1 MTNFK
6 RRLVSTTLA
15 VTMAVTLL
23 PLPATAA
30 DTQKDISIGWKAN
43 QDQTTMEQVTV
54 DLTASLN
61 NPDITS
67 AEVYIKLS
75 DEEAAALDTSSLDKN
90 VLDLVDELPPK
101 DTPDTPEE
109 PDAGETD
116 ENQTSEEGSGE
127 ESGNQNQDQGQQPS
141 EPNTD
146 DTQGTETPPEST
158 EDNKEPD
165 SEGTET
171 EGDSSGDSENPS
183 VLTTPEEPI
192 PPETQEPSQDPTESP
207 AAEESAMAAVSA
219 SAGEDLSIL
228 RESPRGVSAAS
239 LTRDE
244 DVGGDSRIPAGE
256 PEVPSGY
263 YLFFTLN
270 KETSIETELT
280 FKLPEG
286 MDSLDIDVD
295 EEDISLRNVV
305 YTSGETGSAPSIDLS
320 MPTLT
325 LNSAKPEFSLG
336 DLDKDSMEIEQDT
349 TTLPAVTFP
358 FTATVPEGSV
368 SYTFQLTL
376 PKGVQ
381 LPEENLTVSEDGLS
395 IQAGEDTKVA
405 EVTGLTGATISDP
418 TFTDQTLTF
427 TLTIGEADAD
437 LVEEV
442 LNALSDGDASVTFSN
457 LQVSF
462 NDLFGP
468 GNDNPAIQLEVT
480 QKDPE
485 DGETTEP
492 QSAAI
497 ALTSPEVKP
506 EYTPG
511 NTAPVTQS
519 VTWLDNNDPNRPKY
533 QAGDFYPE
541 INYTIKDTD
550 DKTIETG
557 TLNSSNL
564 EKFGF
569 EGWPAITAITGT
581 NTGFSINLPTTLST
595 FADHYGNTTTYT
607 IDWTFQPPEVEGYR
621 LEVGEGEDNTWTYT
635 LTEDFTFTLA
645 MKRGY
650 LEGTLS
656 NDQVMALLDQFAFQ
670 GQTNVTGQTSEP
682 FALLEEDR
690 AKLTIESAGD
700 DTYTI
705 TIPGLAAYG
714 ANNAPLVYWVTEK
727 EGSNVDGQVTYEEL
741 AECQDTL
748 LPEGEGENGDYY
760 KIAYDNAGVDDAGS
774 STTAT
779 YSGGKL
785 TLTLTGV
792 TQYQA
797 TKIWL
802 DTGDITKRPKAE
814 FELWRYAIG
823 QDPSQAAQLR
833 WKDVVEGGDNNFI
846 VIDGE
851 DLTPV
856 SEGTTEPDTG
866 DDANTDIPSTDTPE
880 TLDET
885 TDPSEGGEETTTP
898 EETPEPEIT
907 TQSKYII
914 EFRDENNNDKP
925 LDLPKYDP
933 DGKRY
938 TYGVREYLT
947 QGDGDNHYEQVFGEV
962 DPETGEVKAGS
973 DILPNGVNGRT
984 ANDTLVYHNGT
995 LSNRV
1000 TNTATASVTKIWK
1013 AAAYQAAFEDVAVEF
1028 TLYVRVKPENADAD
1042 PNANWEKYQEDG
1054 KDVTCVLH
1062 DFSAESMTDSTSRGG
1077 LDLYDGNGQELE
1089 YRWVETA
1096 VYQGVDG
1103 DDLSGATHIDIDTD
1117 DLSQASFTLTQTAA
1131 DGETSKDVVYTSTTT
1146 YANNRTT
1153 VTNSVEDT
1161 VDFALAKEWNGVAEK
1176 DRFDVTFHIYQTLA
1190 GNDFNFEEPYVSVK
1204 IPKDGGAPSLVET
1217 TSAPEGVTLGTSDE
1231 AIDNFNTENPDRVPN
1246 NYSTWDA
1253 IVQNLPLYDKTGH
1266 LYNYFVLE
1274 AAPESGDGVVSP
1286 SYERGYYPAT
1296 GDYSCVITNGPGK
1309 QVVLMVQKNWI
1320 DDGDALHREPV
1331 TVGVYY
1337 EKDGKL
1343 APLMDGD
1350 KAVTHEINNATGSWT
1365 DFIYIPGELLKD
1377 KEGDALTAEDLYIVE
1392 QTVGEDAKVTHG
1404 NDEDY
1409 IPTVA
1414 EWTDGYIGDKD
1425 DNSIFQV
1432 STDNHRYQ
1440 VTYEK
1445 KLRSENDPAVPA
1457 NVAALYVVTNRRL
1470 GTVDMTVN
1478 KTWVS
1483 GGQDADAN
1491 EGLKILTEA
1500 LNAVNNSGT
1509 NEKDLALAFQLQ
1521 FASKKDDWNI
1531 TTNGGTHGD
1540 TVSVGGEAVPIL
1552 GADRVAP
1559 AASIQVILGPENT
1572 NETNFSFHNLPKYDE
1587 QGAVVA
1593 YTVEEVWVS
1602 GSNGNWTVLEGGLN
1616 NNDIQSLDGL
1626 KKLQTIWSE
1635 YRAAITSQNYT
1646 VGSHDVNPGGNAPA
1660 DVSTDAVQTILNTN
1674 PAGTRRD
1681 QDKQHITYTNTRTQ
1695 TKEVKWYKV
1704 WRDNFADQQGNR
1716 PDLYLDIYRV
1726 VHDKD
1731 GQEKIELVTENYR
1744 WEVVQPGTTE
1754 ETETLIGS
1762 SYTDVT
1768 TGTNAANDV
1777 WSVTLHGV
1785 DKYDE
1790 EGYEIQYFAVE
1801 RTAVR
1806 VSDFDYQAAQYAYS
1820 ESGHSTTIIGDRDGN
1835 ATDKDAF
1842 AKYTLDLDVETWADN
1857 NKPENIGEFQGSG
1870 SQGIAYPQYAL
1881 LENGTF
1887 INTLANSFPVTG
1899 MKRWEKL
1906 PSGYLSNDPD
1916 LPTVTFEVYRSTDAN
1931 FTPTGKDDDI
1941 VASLTI
1947 QSSDWK
1953 SMTKSGSSYSFRID
1967 YEGANVVKVDNG
1979 VVSFVPANTD
1989 GTAMTPGEDGSYSRA
2004 KLPLYDENGNRY
2016 YYKATEAMAF
2026 VTPDTPEAGEDD
2038 TVTQVATGTP
2048 AVDQIYE
2055 VNQDMAGNFTFVNT
2069 YDPDVGGLKVK
2080 KILSLPADTT
2090 AENGGFPT
2098 VSFTLTRT
2106 YTLSNGET
2114 KTETVSGKNS
2124 ELTWSSAAVQAAFEE
2139 ATKNT
2144 NSTDPVL
2151 LENEFVVNDLPI
2163 YAPNGSKYVYS
2174 IQENTGNLGGYLT
2187 YAKTGDVEVENV
2199 DSAFTEETQGTEI
2212 GNLAPEKVT
2221 TEGDE
2226 ATATEDPK
2234 VQATFYNVWED
2245 DQEPVILTGTKAW
2258 QDYGD
2263 AMGTR
2268 PTLPEGTITSNDP
2281 LGLVVT
2287 RKAGGSTE
2295 TLKLGEDYKVTYTAG
2310 ENDTWTFKIEG
2321 VENSGELEKYAT
2333 QGVAW
2338 TYTVTETTTGN
2349 AKLNGYTATTSS
2361 ASASAANASE
2371 EGAVALGR
2379 NLTNSLY
2386 TKVDFDKVW
2395 ADQDGKEITSTYI
2408 DFDVEVTFQLQ
2419 VKAGDGTD
2427 WVNASEYFT
2436 QNAASAAG
2444 KIAETVTG
2452 GDEGSPYTATK
2463 SGKVYATSA
2472 WSGSFQNLPKVIQV
2486 GDNLVTLDYRVVET
2500 AVKYQDQTQTI
2511 GELNGNQYTVTDP
2524 GLVTGAEFTSNSN
2537 TSTTTNTLSAIS
2549 VTVEKKWMDN
2559 ENQYDTRPNSQ
2570 GGNMTWE
2577 SWFVLQ
2583 RKTADESWE
2592 NAENV
2597 KLVNLYGTNRADG
2610 EGAGT
2615 SERWRETISGLPTMD
2630 FASPE
2635 SGTYTYR
2642 FQELKPKRDGDGN
2655 VVGYAGTPLDT
2666 DLSEYLVGNGET
2678 YFEAG
2683 NEDSFDYKAEYS
2695 LNTDGTVSNGGTVT
2709 VTNRLLTRADTVTV
2723 EKVWYNENG
2732 EKEAP
2737 EDASVTMELQQ
2748 QVEGS
2753 TQWTAYQTVTL
2764 PHEGNWSYTWENLPM
2779 YKDSAEVTYQV
2790 VEKAFSPDTYIN
2802 IHKDIIVDEGTTA
2815 VTYTFT
2821 NVAPTTFSV
2830 TKDWVG
2836 METEPEQ
2843 GITVGLYRTTGE
2855 DIGSLNGTAVLDSE
2869 TNMHLTAILNAEN
2882 EWKATFQ
2889 NLPKYNEEGKAYHY
2903 YALEMSGGEPV
2914 AQQGSLNHDGQDY
2927 AVDYAFGETTTI
2939 RNIPTTAITG
2949 TKNWVDNGNAYNTR
2963 PDAEDFQLTLE
2974 RTTVAEPTETDWTQ
2988 VDLDTENI
2996 DFSWTGTEEGDTW
3009 TYHFDNLPLYTP
3021 EEELYTYRVT
3031 EATPPNGY
3039 VELNNG
3045 NGAEDDDATT
3055 NGPAFTNTLTGT
3067 IEVKGTKTWDDN
3079 DSADGTRPEDLQLTL
3094 WRTTVENPTENDW
3107 MVVSGANVK
3116 WTIPEDSNVWTY
3128 TFGDLPLYDGNGVRY
3143 TYRVT
3148 EADQDAYDVYY
3159 TDGDSNVVRQEN
3171 LRNVARGQLTV
3182 TKTVTGNRG
3191 SWSQDFDFSV
3201 TFTLPEDFDQAV
3213 NGEPSIS
3220 YTKSDGTSGRISF
3233 EEGQTTLTYDF
3244 QLRHGQSITFTDL
3257 PGGTSYDVDETNS
3270 YGHSQSFTGDV
3281 GAIPAGEA
3289 VTAAFV
3295 NHRSGGSWEPDDPT
3309 PEDPDDPTPEDP
3321 DDPTPEDPDDPTP
3334 EDPEDPTPEDPD
3346 DPTPEDPEDP
3356 DDPDEPDDPGIDIPE
3371 DPTPGVDVPTDPDDP
3386 TPEDP
3391 DDPDDPDDPGID
3403 IPDDPSPGTDIPDD
3417 PTPGTDMPTK
3427 PSTPD
3432 KDTPNKLPQTGQ
3444 LWWPVGLLMAA
3455 GAALLAAGVLRIRKH
3470 HGRDAQK

>member
-6 RRLVSTTLA
+6 RRLVSTALA

-23 PLPATAA
+23 PLPANAA
-30 DTQKDISIGWKAN
+30 DGTQDISIGWNA
-43 QDQTTMEQVTV
+43 QEPQTKMEQVTV
-54 DLTASLN
+54 DLTASLS
-61 NPDITS
+61 DAS
-67 AEVYIKLS
+67 AIESADVYIELTD
-75 DEEAAALDTSSLDKN
+75 DEYNALDKTPFGESSDVK
-90 VLDLVDELPPK
+90 LVDKLPAEN
-101 DTPDTPEE
+101 TPDDTEE
-109 PDAGETD
+109 PDAEEPG
-116 ENQTSEEGSGE
+116 ENQPGEEGSGE
-127 ESGNQNQDQGQQPS
+127 ESGDQNQDQGQGQQPS
-141 EPNTD
+141 EPNPD
-146 DTQGTETPPEST
+146 DSQGTETPPEST
-158 EDNKEPD
+158 EGNKEPD
-165 SEGTET
+165 SEGAET
-171 EGDSSGDSENPS
+171 EGDPSGDSDNTGVP
-183 VLTTPEEPI
+183 TTPEVPI
-192 PPETQEPSQDPTESP
+192 PPEDPEPSQDPTESP
-207 AAEESAMAAVSA
+207 AAEESAVAPVSA

-239 LTRDE
+239 LTRDG
-244 DVGGDSRIPAGE
+244 DVGGDSGSPAGE
-256 PEVPSGY
+256 PGGTPGY

-270 KETSIETELT
+270 KEDAQPITATLT
-280 FKLPEG
+280 FALPEG

-295 EEDISLRNVV
+295 EGDISLRNVK
-305 YTSGETGSAPSIDLS
+305 YASEDTTGEPSIDL
-320 MPTLT
+320 TAEDLT

-349 TTLPAVTFP
+349 TTLPDVTFP
-358 FTATVPEGSV
+358 FTATVPEGSA

-376 PKGVQ
+376 PKGVR
-381 LPEENLTVSEDGLS
+381 LPDGELSASGLS
-395 IQAGEDTKVA
+395 IQAGDSAVA

-418 TFTDQTLTF
+418 AFADQTLTF
-427 TLTIGEADAD
+427 TLTIGEADAGP
-437 LVEEV
+437 VEEV
-442 LNALSDGDASVTFSN
+442 LNALSDGGAEVTFSN
-457 LQVSF
+457 LQVKF
-462 NDLFGP
+462 NDLFSA
-468 GNDNPAIQLEVT
+468 GNDTKIQLTVA

-485 DGETTEP
+485 EGEEAGTITNGTASI
-492 QSAAI
+492 Q
-497 ALTSPEVKP
+497 L
-506 EYTPG
+506 
-511 NTAPVTQS
+511 TAPQGEAAYEQGEPVTIEQK
-519 VTWLDNNDPNRPKY
+519 VTWLDNNNTEGRRPDYK
-533 QAGDFYPE
+533 AGEFYPE
-541 INYTIKDTD
+541 IHYTIKDTD
-550 DKTIETG
+550 GQTIETG

-564 EKFGF
+564 KKFGF
-569 EGWPAITAITGT
+569 EEWPAITGT
-581 NTGFSINLPTTLST
+581 STSFSFTLPTTLST
-595 FADHYGNTTTYT
+595 FADPYGNTTTYT

-650 LEGTLS
+650 PGESLS
-656 NDQVMALLDQFAFQ
+656 EKEVMALLSQFDFQ
-670 GQTNVTGQTSEP
+670 GQTNVTGGTAASLDLP
-682 FALLEEDR
+682 DFD
-690 AKLTIESAGD
+690 KVDGLTISAGPD

-714 ANNAPLVYWVTEK
+714 EKNAPLVYWVTEK

-741 AECQDTL
+741 AEEYKNDL
-748 LPEGEGENGDYY
+748 LPEGEKGDYY
-760 KIAYDNAGVDDAGS
+760 KIAYDNAGVADAGS

-802 DTGDITKRPKAE
+802 DSGDTETRPKAE
-814 FELWRYAIG
+814 FELWRYTGTAPG
-823 QDPSQAAQLR
+823 TAAQLR
-833 WKDVVEGGDNNFI
+833 WKDVVENGDDNFI
-846 VIDGE
+846 VIEGT
-851 DLTPV
+851 DLSLV
-856 SEGTTEPDTG
+856 SEETTEPDTG
-866 DDANTDIPSTDTPE
+866 DEGTTDNDTPA
-880 TLDET
+880 TLDGET
-885 TDPSEGGEETTTP
+885 VTDPSEGGDDATPDEEVT
-898 EETPEPEIT
+898 EPEIT
-907 TQSKYII
+907 TQSKFRI
-914 EFRDENNNDKP
+914 EFRDENNDNAP

-947 QGDGDNHYEQVFGEV
+947 GGTNHYEQVFGQV
-962 DPETGEVKAGS
+962 DPETGEVEEGS
-973 DILPNGVNGRT
+973 DILPYGGVR
-984 ANDTLVYHNGT
+984 ANDTLVYNEGT

-1000 TNTATASVTKIWK
+1000 TNTATASVTKIWE

-1028 TLYVRVKPENADAD
+1028 TLYVRVKPEEGSETNVDAD
-1042 PNANWEKYQEDG
+1042 WKKYQEDG

-1062 DFSAESMTDSTSRGG
+1062 DFSAESMTDSASLGG

-1096 VYQGVDG
+1096 VYQGVE
-1103 DDLSGATHIDIDTD
+1103 DDDIANAT
-1117 DLSQASFTLTQTAA
+1117 LVEKASEDAGVTGLTEFTLTQTAT
-1131 DGETSKDVVYTSTTT
+1131 DKTSKDVVYQSETT
-1146 YANNRTT
+1146 YEGNNRTT

-1161 VDFALAKEWNGVAEK
+1161 VDFALAKEWEGDIEHV
-1176 DRFDVTFHIYQTLA
+1176 DVTFHIYQTLA
-1190 GNDFNFEEPYVSVK
+1190 GNDFNFEEPYVSVT
-1204 IPKDGGAPSLVET
+1204 IPVNGEPELTKSPNDTDTNVNVELSTEKADFDAFEDANNPT
-1217 TSAPEGVTLGTSDE
+1217 TKPE
-1231 AIDNFNTENPDRVPN
+1231 NF
-1246 NYSTWDA
+1246 SGWDA
-1253 IVQNLPLYDKTGH
+1253 IVQNLPLYDETGH

-1274 AAPESGDGVVSP
+1274 AAGSFSP

-1296 GDYSCVITNGPGK
+1296 GDYSCVITNGPGE

-1337 EKDGKL
+1337 EDEGGSL
-1343 APLMDGD
+1343 QPLQNDEGD
-1350 KAVTHEINNATGSWT
+1350 PITHEINNATGSWT
-1365 DFIYIPGELLKD
+1365 DFIYISGELLEEKD
-1377 KEGDALTAEDLYIVE
+1377 LDAEDLYIVE
-1392 QTVGEDAKVTHG
+1392 QTVGEDAEVTHG
-1404 NDEDY
+1404 THGTSGV
-1409 IPTVA
+1409 PTVA
-1414 EWTDGYIGDKD
+1414 EWEKGYTG
-1425 DNSIFQV
+1425 NTESGTSIFQV

-1440 VTYEK
+1440 VTYERK
-1445 KLRSENDPAVPA
+1445 TGNDPAVPA
-1457 NVAALYVVTNRRL
+1457 NVNALYVVTNRRL

-1478 KTWVS
+1478 KTWVN
-1483 GGQDADAN
+1483 GQDEGETD
-1491 EGLKILTEA
+1491 GLKILTDA
-1500 LNAVNNSGT
+1500 LNAVNNSET

-1531 TTNGGTHGD
+1531 TTNGARGD

-1559 AASIQVILGPENT
+1559 AASIQVILGPNI
-1572 NETNFSFHNLPKYDE
+1572 NNTNFSFYNLPKYDE

-1602 GSNGNWTVLEGGLN
+1602 GSNGNWEVLKDGLN
-1616 NNDIQSLDGL
+1616 NDGIQNLEGL
-1626 KKLQTIWSE
+1626 KELQTIWSE
-1635 YRAAITSQNYT
+1635 YRAAITFQSYT
-1646 VGSHDVNPGGNAPA
+1646 VGSHDVTPGENVPA
-1660 DVSTDAVQTILNTN
+1660 DDSTDAVQTILNTN
-1674 PAGTRRD
+1674 PAVTRRD
-1681 QDKQHITYTNTRTQ
+1681 YDEQAIIYTNTRAQ
-1695 TKEVKWYKV
+1695 TKEVKWYKE

-1726 VHDKD
+1726 VHED
-1731 GQEKIELVTENYR
+1731 GQEKIELVKKDYR
-1744 WEVVQPGTTE
+1744 WQVVTPGTTQE
-1754 ETETLIGS
+1754 SETKIDGS
-1762 SYTDVT
+1762 SADVT

-1785 DKYDE
+1785 EKYDE

-1806 VSDFDYQAAQYAYS
+1806 ISDFDYQAAQYAYS
-1820 ESGHSTTIIGDRDGN
+1820 SEGHATDIIGDRDGKN
-1835 ATDKDAF
+1835 QGEGF
-1842 AKYTLDLDVETWADN
+1842 GNYTLDLNGNIAWKNADD
-1857 NKPENIGEFQGSG
+1857 KPTNIGEFQGSG

-1899 MKRWEKL
+1899 MKRWVDL

-1916 LPTVTFEVYRSTDAN
+1916 LPIVTFEVYRSTDAN

-1947 QSSDWK
+1947 ESGDWA
-1953 SMTKSGSSYSFRID
+1953 SMAKSGSSYSFRID
-1967 YEGANVVKVDNG
+1967 YEGANVVSVNENG
-1979 VVSFVPANTD
+1979 EVSFVPANTD

-2069 YDPDVGGLKVK
+2069 YAPDVGGLKVK

-2090 AENGGFPT
+2090 AENGGFPS
-2098 VSFTLTRT
+2098 VSFTLKRT
-2106 YTLSNGET
+2106 YTLSSGEQS
-2114 KTETVSGKNS
+2114 KEETVST
-2124 ELTWSSAAVQAAFEE
+2124 LTWTSEQVQEAFAE
-2139 ATKNT
+2139 AKGDATD
-2144 NSTDPVL
+2144 STPVL
-2151 LENEFVVNDLPI
+2151 LENDDLVWTGLPI

-2174 IQENTGNLGGYLT
+2174 IQENTGKLGGYLT
-2187 YAKTGDVEVENV
+2187 YAKTGNVELSDASTTFN
-2199 DSAFTEETQGTEI
+2199 DT
-2212 GNLAPEKVT
+2212 NKVSVIEGLEPQEVTTT

-2226 ATATEDPK
+2226 ATATEVD
-2234 VQATFYNVWED
+2234 VQATFYNVWKDEQD
-2245 DQEPVILTGTKAW
+2245 TVTLTGTKAW
-2258 QDYGD
+2258 QDYGN

-2268 PTLPEGTITSNDP
+2268 PELPDGEVASATDDP
-2281 LGLVVT
+2281 LNLVVT
-2287 RKAGGSTE
+2287 RKAGSSTE
-2295 TLKLGEDYKVTYTAG
+2295 TLELGTDYTVTYTES
-2310 ENDTWTFKIEG
+2310 ENNTWTFTIQGKDG
-2321 VENSGELEKYAT
+2321 TKELEKYAT

-2338 TYTVTETTTGN
+2338 TYTVTENADLTGYR
-2349 AKLNGYTATTSS
+2349 KATGSIS
-2361 ASASAANASE
+2361 ASVKNATE
-2371 EGAVALGR
+2371 DTPVDLGT
-2379 NLTNSLY
+2379 LTNSLY
-2386 TKVDFDKVW
+2386 TNVSFDKVW
-2395 ADQDGKEITSTYI
+2395 KGQDDKEITSKYI
-2408 DFDVEVTFQLQ
+2408 DFDVDVTFQLQ
-2419 VKAGDGTD
+2419 VKAGKDTA
-2427 WVNASEYFT
+2427 WVD
-2436 QNAASAAG
+2436 AG
-2444 KIAETVTG
+2444 KYFSETVSDASDDIAAIVTG
-2452 GDEGSPYTATK
+2452 GDTGAPYTATK
-2463 SGKVYATSA
+2463 TGKVHDQN
-2472 WSGSFQNLPKVIQV
+2472 WSGSFQNLPGVIRV
-2486 GDNLVTLDYRVVET
+2486 EDGNLVTLEYRVVET
-2500 AVKYQDQTQTI
+2500 AVAYNGTPQTI
-2511 GELNGNQYTVTDP
+2511 GAPDANNQYTDIGP
-2524 GLVTGAEFTSNSN
+2524 GLVTGAEFASNGN
-2537 TSTTTNTLSAIS
+2537 VTTNTLSAIS
-2549 VTVEKKWMDN
+2549 VTVEKKWVDN
-2559 ENQYDTRPNSQ
+2559 KNQYDTRPNSQ
-2570 GGNMTWE
+2570 GGSMTWE

-2583 RKTADESWE
+2583 RKTE
-2592 NAENV
+2592 NGETWENV
-2597 KLVNLYGTNRADG
+2597 KLVNLYGTDSADG
-2610 EGAGT
+2610 EGAA
-2615 SERWRETISGLPTMD
+2615 SNERWRETISGLPTMD
-2630 FASPE
+2630 FTSE
-2635 SGTYTYR
+2635 SGGKYTYR
-2642 FQELKPKRDGDGN
+2642 FQELKPKQVDGK
-2655 VVGYAGTPLDT
+2655 VVGYADT
-2666 DLSEYLVGNGET
+2666 DLNDDLSDYLVGNGET

-2821 NVAPTTFSV
+2821 NVAPTAFTV
-2830 TKDWVG
+2830 EKKWVG
-2836 METEPEQ
+2836 TDDPSGE
-2843 GITVGLYRTTGE
+2843 ITVGLYRTTGE
-2855 DIGSLNGTAVLDSE
+2855 NIGSLDGTAVLDSE
-2869 TNMHLTAILNAEN
+2869 TNTRLTAILNAEN
-2882 EWKATFQ
+2882 DWKATFQ

-2963 PDAEDFQLTLE
+2963 PKAGDFQLTLW
-2974 RTTVAEPTETDWTQ
+2974 RTTDGEIWAEIS
-2988 VDLDTENI
+2988 DLAAAGITFTWDT
-2996 DFSWTGTEEGDTW
+2996 GEEGSNTW

-3021 EEELYTYRVT
+3021 EGGEYTYRVT
-3031 EATPPNGY
+3031 EPDLNAYNGTSDGKE
-3039 VELNNG
+3039 VTSADEG
-3045 NGAEDDDATT
+3045 MT
-3055 NGPAFTNTLTGT
+3055 GPSFTNTLTGFVT
-3067 IEVKGTKTWDDN
+3067 VDGTKTWDDN
-3079 DSADGTRPEDLQLTL
+3079 DNADGTRPNSENFQLTL
-3094 WRTTVENPTENDW
+3094 ERTTDEKTWEPVSNATLTWTSTEGN
-3107 MVVSGANVK
+3107 A
-3116 WTIPEDSNVWTY
+3116 WTY
-3128 TFGDLPLYDGNGVRY
+3128 TFGGNLPLYDGNGVRY

-3159 TDGDSNVVRQEN
+3159 TNGSSNVVRQEN
-3171 LRNVARGQLTV
+3171 LRNVARGELTV

-3201 TFTLPEDFDQAV
+3201 TFTLPEGFQDA
-3213 NGEPSIS
+3213 NGLPQIS
-3220 YTKSDGTSGRISF
+3220 FEKSDGTMGTLKF
-3233 EEGQTTLTYDF
+3233 EDQSLTYTF
-3244 QLRHGQSITFTDL
+3244 ELRHGQEITFTDL

-3289 VTAAFV
+3289 VAAAFV

-3321 DDPTPEDPDDPTP
+3321 
-3334 EDPEDPTPEDPD
+3334 EDPE
-3346 DPTPEDPEDP
+3346 
-3356 DDPDEPDDPGIDIPE
+3356 DPDEPDDPGIDIPE

-3391 DDPDDPDDPGID
+3391 DDPDDPDDPGVD

-3417 PTPGTDMPTK
+3417 PTPGTDTPTK

>member
-1 MTNFK
+1 MTHMTNFK
-6 RRLVSTTLA
+6 RRLVSTALA
-15 VTMAVTLL
+15 VTMVVTLL

-30 DTQKDISIGWKAN
+30 DGTQDISIGWKA
-43 QDQTTMEQVTV
+43 QETETTERVNV
-54 DLTASLN
+54 DLTASLS
-61 NPDITS
+61 DTS
-67 AEVYIKLS
+67 AIESADVYIELTES
-75 DEEAAALDTSSLDKN
+75 EYNALDKTPFSESSDVKLVTKLPAEDTSD
-90 VLDLVDELPPK
+90 
-101 DTPDTPEE
+101 DTEE

-116 ENQTSEEGSGE
+116 ENQPGEDGSDE
-127 ESGNQNQDQGQQPS
+127 ESGDQNQDQGQQPS

-146 DTQGTETPPEST
+146 DAQGTETPQEPT
-158 EDNKEPD
+158 KDNNEEP
-165 SEGTET
+165 GNTGAET
-171 EGDSSGDSENPS
+171 EGDSSGDSDNPS
-183 VLTTPEEPI
+183 VPTPPEVPI
-192 PPETQEPSQDPTESP
+192 PPEDPEPSQDTTESP
-207 AAEESAMAAVSA
+207 ATEESAVAPVSA

-239 LTRDE
+239 LTRDG
-244 DVGGDSRIPAGE
+244 DVGGDSGSPAGE
-256 PEVPSGY
+256 PEVPSGH
-263 YLFFTLN
+263 YLLFTLSN
-270 KETSIETELT
+270 KEGEKASIETELT

-286 MDSLDIDVD
+286 EETLTIDVTKD
-295 EEDISLRNVV
+295 DIYLRNVK
-305 YTSGETGSAPSIDLS
+305 YASEDTTGKPSIDL
-320 MPTLT
+320 TAEDLT
-325 LNSAKPEFSLG
+325 LKSAKPEFSLG
-336 DLDKDSMEIEQDT
+336 DPESTSMEIEQDT
-349 TTLPAVTFP
+349 TTLPDVTFP
-358 FTATVPEGSV
+358 FTATVPEGSA

-381 LPEENLTVSEDGLS
+381 LPEETLTVSEDGLS
-395 IQAGEDTKVA
+395 IQAGDSAVA

-418 TFTDQTLTF
+418 TFAGQTLTF

-462 NDLFGP
+462 NDLFSA
-468 GNDNPAIQLEVT
+468 GNDNPAIQLEVKST
-480 QKDPE
+480 E
-485 DGETTEP
+485 EGEEISKGTT
-492 QSAAI
+492 SI

-511 NTAPVTQS
+511 EFTPVTQP
-519 VTWLDNNDPNRPKY
+519 VTWLDNNNEENCRPAY
-533 QAGDFYPE
+533 GEGTFYPT
-541 INYTIKDTD
+541 IHYTIKQDGNEV
-550 DKTIETG
+550 KTG
-557 TLNSSNL
+557 TLNQSTL
-564 EKFGF
+564 AELGFKDWPKIEK
-569 EGWPAITAITGT
+569 T
-581 NTGFSINLPTTLST
+581 NTGFSLDLPKELTVT
-595 FADHYGNTTTYT
+595 DVYNNTTTYT

-621 LEVGEGEDNTWTYT
+621 LDVKDNTWTYT

-650 LEGTLS
+650 PGESLS
-656 NDQVMALLDQFAFQ
+656 EAEVMALLSQFAFQ
-670 GQTNVTGQTSEP
+670 GQTNVTGGTATS
-682 FALLEEDR
+682 LELPDFNEVED
-690 AKLTIESAGD
+690 LIISAGSD

-714 ANNAPLVYWVTEK
+714 ANNAPLEYWVVEK
-727 EGSNVDGQVTYEEL
+727 DSEDKDQVTYDEL
-741 AECQDTL
+741 TECKDTL

-760 KIAYDNAGVDDAGS
+760 KIAYDNAGVADAGS

-851 DLTPV
+851 DLPLV

-866 DDANTDIPSTDTPE
+866 DDANTEPTPDTP
-880 TLDET
+880 TPLDET
-885 TDPSEGGEETTTP
+885 TEPSESGEETTTP
-898 EETPEPEIT
+898 EETPDPEIT
-907 TQSKYII
+907 AQSEYRI
-914 EFRDENNNDKP
+914 EFKHDGNP

-947 QGDGDNHYEQVFGEV
+947 GGENHYEQVFGEV
-962 DPETGEVKAGS
+962 DPETGEVIEDS
-973 DILPNGVNGRT
+973 DILPYDGAR
-984 ANDTLVYHNGT
+984 ANDTLVYNEGI

-1028 TLYVRVKPENADAD
+1028 TLYVRVKGDTNTDEGWALYKDENGDA
-1042 PNANWEKYQEDG
+1042 
-1054 KDVTCVLH
+1054 VTCVLH
-1062 DFSAESMTDSTSRGG
+1062 DFSAESMTDSTSQGG
-1077 LDLYDGNGQELE
+1077 LDLYDATGQELE

-1117 DLSQASFTLTQTAA
+1117 DLSQASFTLKQTAA
-1131 DGETSKDVVYTSTTT
+1131 DGETPKDVVYTSTTT

-1161 VDFALAKEWNGVAEK
+1161 VDFALAKVWAESVEDEQK
-1176 DRFDVTFHIYQTLA
+1176 TNVTFHIYQTLA
-1190 GNDFNFEEPYVSVK
+1190 GNDFDFTNPYVSVT
-1204 IPKDGGAPSLVET
+1204 IPKDESKEPYLVDKDGT
-1217 TSAPEGVTLGTSDE
+1217 TVESPREDGVTLTSDAE
-1231 AIDNFNTENPDRVPN
+1231 NIDQFNTENDPITPKDFED
-1246 NYSTWDA
+1246 WDA
-1253 IVQNLPLYDKTGH
+1253 IVQNLPLYDETGH

-1274 AAPESGDGVVSP
+1274 AAPESGEGVVSP
-1286 SYERGYYPAT
+1286 SYERGYYPDT
-1296 GDYSCVITNGPGK
+1296 GDYSCVITNGPGDE
-1309 QVVLMVQKNWI
+1309 VVLMVQKNWI

-1337 EKDGKL
+1337 EKDGNL
-1343 APLMDGD
+1343 EPLMDGD
-1350 KAVTHEINNATGSWT
+1350 EAITHKITNDTGSWT
-1365 DFIYIPGELLKD
+1365 DFIYIPSELLKD

-1404 NDEDY
+1404 NAEDN
-1409 IPTVA
+1409 IPTVD
-1414 EWTDGYIGDKD
+1414 EWTDGHTGSTDTD
-1425 DNSIFQV
+1425 TSIFQV

-1440 VTYEK
+1440 VTYERK
-1445 KLRSENDPAVPA
+1445 TGDDPAVPA
-1457 NVAALYVVTNRRL
+1457 NVDALYVVTNRRL

-1483 GGQDADAN
+1483 GGQEDAN
-1491 EGLKILTEA
+1491 EGLQILTEA
-1500 LNAVNNSGT
+1500 LDAVNNSET
-1509 NEKDLALAFQLQ
+1509 NNTDLALAFQLQ
-1521 FASKKDDWNI
+1521 FASKPKDDWKI
-1531 TTNGGTHGD
+1531 DGD
-1540 TVSVGGEAVPIL
+1540 TVSVGGPSTENVPIL
-1552 GADRVAP
+1552 DSEGNA
-1559 AASIQVILGPENT
+1559 AASIQVILGPDGA
-1572 NETNFSFHNLPKYDE
+1572 NETNFSFCNLPKYDE

-1593 YTVEEVWVS
+1593 YTVKEVWVS
-1602 GSNGNWTVLEGGLN
+1602 GSNGNWEVLDEGL
-1616 NNDIQSLDGL
+1616 DDSSISSLDGL
-1626 KKLQTIWSE
+1626 KELQTIWSE
-1635 YRAAITSQNYT
+1635 YRAAITYQNYT
-1646 VGSHDVNPGGNAPA
+1646 VGSHDVTPGGNAPA
-1660 DVSTDAVQTILNTN
+1660 DDSTDAVQTILNTN

-1681 QDKQHITYTNTRTQ
+1681 HDEQTINYTNTRAQ
-1695 TKEVKWYKV
+1695 TKEVKWYKE

-1731 GQEKIELVTENYR
+1731 GNELIELVKKDYR
-1744 WEVVQPGTTE
+1744 WQVVSQETT
-1754 ETETLIGS
+1754 ETETLIGGTS
-1762 SYTDVT
+1762 TDVT

-1785 DKYDE
+1785 DKYDG

-1806 VSDFDYQAAQYAYS
+1806 ISDFDYQAAQYAYS
-1820 ESGHSTTIIGDRDGN
+1820 SEGHATDIIGDRDNG
-1835 ATDKDAF
+1835 AEGV
-1842 AKYTLDLDVETWADN
+1842 TLDLDGDIPWKNSAD
-1857 NKPENIGEFQGSG
+1857 KPDNIGPFQGIG
-1870 SQGIAYPQYAL
+1870 TEGKTYPRYAL
-1881 LENGTF
+1881 VENGTF

-1916 LPTVTFEVYRSTDAN
+1916 LPTVTFEVYRSTDADN
-1931 FTPTGKDDDI
+1931 IPTDGDP

-1947 QSSDWK
+1947 ESGNWA
-1953 SMTKSGSSYSFRID
+1953 SMAKSGSSYSFRID

-2016 YYKATEAMAF
+2016 YYKATEAITYRDSTVDTQEETEGGEVQQEDHVYH
-2026 VTPDTPEAGEDD
+2026 VTH
-2038 TVTQVATGTP
+2038 
-2048 AVDQIYE
+2048 
-2055 VNQDMAGNFTFVNT
+2055 QDMAGNFTFVNT

-2090 AENGGFPT
+2090 AENGGFPA
-2098 VSFTLTRT
+2098 VSFTLKRT
-2106 YTLSNGET
+2106 YTTSDNTPSEP
-2114 KTETVSGKNS
+2114 ETVVVQNNA
-2124 ELTWSSAAVQAAFEE
+2124 LTWSSTEVQAAFEK
-2139 ATKNT
+2139 ATKDPT
-2144 NSTDPVL
+2144 STDPVL

-2187 YAKTGDVEVENV
+2187 YAKTGNVELSDASTTFN
-2199 DSAFTEETQGTEI
+2199 DT
-2212 GNLAPEKVT
+2212 NKVSIIEGLEPQEVTTT

-2226 ATATEDPK
+2226 TTITEDLD

-2258 QDYGD
+2258 QDYGN

-2268 PTLPEGTITSNDP
+2268 PDLPTTTVTEEGKDP

-2287 RKAGGSTE
+2287 RTAGNSTE
-2295 TLKLGEDYKVTYTAG
+2295 KLTLGTDYTVTYTKKDD
-2310 ENDTWTFKIEG
+2310 NTWSFEIKG
-2321 VENSGELEKYAT
+2321 NKDGELEKYAT

-2338 TYTVTETTTGN
+2338 TYTVTETLDVNEDMSGYQKASGAWS
-2349 AKLNGYTATTSS
+2349 AKADKEPGEDGSI
-2361 ASASAANASE
+2361 
-2371 EGAVALGR
+2371 ALGS
-2379 NLTNSLY
+2379 LTNSLY
-2386 TKVDFDKVW
+2386 TKVDFNKKWVDES
-2395 ADQDGKEITSTYI
+2395 DTPITSDYI
-2408 DFDVEVTFQLQ
+2408 NFDVTVTFQLQ

-2427 WVNASEYFT
+2427 WVNADEYFS
-2436 QNAASAAG
+2436 NNVSKDAAQ
-2444 KIAETVTG
+2444 KIGETVKG
-2452 GDEGSPYTATK
+2452 GDEDAPYTATK
-2463 SGKVYATSA
+2463 SGTVYTANA

-2486 GDNLVTLDYRVVET
+2486 DGNLVTLTYRVIETEVE
-2500 AVKYQDQTQTI
+2500 YQDQTQAI
-2511 GELNGNQYTVTDP
+2511 GELDGDQYTNISD
-2524 GLVTGAEFTSNSN
+2524 GLVTGAAFTSSGNV
-2537 TSTTTNTLSAIS
+2537 TTNTLSAIS
-2549 VTVEKKWMDN
+2549 VKVAKEWVDN
-2559 ENQYDTRPNSQ
+2559 KNQYDTRPNSQ
-2570 GGNMTWE
+2570 GGSMTWE

-2583 RKTADESWE
+2583 RKTEDESWE

-2597 KLVNLYGTNRADG
+2597 KLVNLYGTDSANR

-2615 SERWRETISGLPTMD
+2615 GEKWSETISGLPTMD
-2630 FASPE
+2630 FASGE
-2635 SGTYTYR
+2635 EYTYR

-2655 VVGYAGTPLDT
+2655 VVGYTEDDLEG
-2666 DLSEYLVGNGET
+2666 DLSAQLVSHNGT

-2683 NEDSFDYKAEYS
+2683 NKDSFDYEATYS
-2695 LNTDGTVSNGGTVT
+2695 KEDGIVSNGETVT
-2709 VTNRLLTRADTVTV
+2709 VTNSLLTRADTVTV

-2732 EKEAP
+2732 DPAAP
-2737 EDASVTMELQQ
+2737 ENASVTVELQQ
-2748 QVEGS
+2748 QIGS
-2753 TQWTAYQTVTL
+2753 GGWTPYREATL
-2764 PHEGNWSYTWENLPM
+2764 DANNDWTFTWEDLPEKQNGENVS
-2779 YKDSAEVTYQV
+2779 YR
-2790 VEKAFSPDTYIN
+2790 VEEISHTPEEYIY
-2802 IHKDIIVDEGTTA
+2802 IHKDMSKDEDADA

-2821 NVAPTTFSV
+2821 NVAPTAFTV
-2830 TKDWVG
+2830 EKEWVG
-2836 METEPEQ
+2836 TDVPSGE
-2843 GITVGLYRTTGE
+2843 ITVGLYRTTGE
-2855 DIGSLNGTAVLDSE
+2855 NIGSLDGTAVLDSE
-2869 TNMHLTAILNAEN
+2869 TNTHLTATLNADNKWTTEF
-2882 EWKATFQ
+2882 TG
-2889 NLPKYNEEGKAYHY
+2889 LPKYNKDGAPYHY

-2914 AQQGSLNHDGQDY
+2914 AQQGTLNHAGQDY

-2963 PDAEDFQLTLE
+2963 PDAEDFQLTLSRSTDGE
-2974 RTTVAEPTETDWTQ
+2974 TWTEITDLAAAGIAFTW
-2988 VDLDTENI
+2988 DT
-2996 DFSWTGTEEGDTW
+2996 GEEGTNTW
-3009 TYHFDNLPLYTP
+3009 TYHFDNLPQYTP
-3021 EEELYTYRVT
+3021 EGAAYSYRVT
-3031 EATPPNGY
+3031 EPDLNAYNGTSDGKE
-3039 VELNNG
+3039 VTSADEG
-3045 NGAEDDDATT
+3045 MT
-3055 NGPAFTNTLTGT
+3055 GPSFTNTLTGFVT
-3067 IEVKGTKTWDDN
+3067 VDGTKTWDDN
-3079 DSADGTRPEDLQLTL
+3079 DNADGTRPNSENFQLTL
-3094 WRTTVENPTENDW
+3094 ERTTDEKTWEPVSNATLTWTSTEGN
-3107 MVVSGANVK
+3107 A
-3116 WTIPEDSNVWTY
+3116 WTY
-3128 TFGDLPLYDGNGVRY
+3128 TFGGNLPLYDGNGVRY

-3159 TDGDSNVVRQEN
+3159 TNGSSNVVCQEN
-3171 LRNVARGQLTV
+3171 LRNVARGELTV

-3201 TFTLPEDFDQAV
+3201 TFTLPEGFDQAV

-3233 EEGQTTLTYDF
+3233 EEGQTILTYDF
-3244 QLRHGQSITFTDL
+3244 QLRHGQRITFTDL

-3309 PEDPDDPTPEDP
+3309 PEDPEDP

-3356 DDPDEPDDPGIDIPE
+3356 EDPDEPDDPGIDIPE

-3391 DDPDDPDDPGID
+3391 DDP
-3403 IPDDPSPGTDIPDD
+3403 
-3417 PTPGTDMPTK
+3417 TPGTDTPTK

-3455 GAALLAAGVLRIRKH
+3455 GAALLAAGVLRIRKN

>member
-6 RRLVSTTLA
+6 RRLVSTALA

-23 PLPATAA
+23 PLPANAA
-30 DTQKDISIGWKAN
+30 DGTQDISIGWKAN

-54 DLTASLN
+54 DLTASLS
-61 NPDITS
+61 DASGIDS
-67 AEVYIKLS
+67 ADVYIELTD
-75 DEEAAALDTSSLDKN
+75 DEYNALDKTPFGESSDVK
-90 VLDLVDELPPK
+90 LVDKLPAEN
-101 DTPDTPEE
+101 TPDDTEE
-109 PDAGETD
+109 PDAEEPG
-116 ENQTSEEGSGE
+116 ENQPGEEGSGE
-127 ESGNQNQDQGQQPS
+127 EPGDQDQGQGQQPS
-141 EPNTD
+141 EPNPD
-146 DTQGTETPPEST
+146 DSQGTETPPEST
-158 EDNKEPD
+158 EGNKEPD
-165 SEGTET
+165 SEDAET
-171 EGDSSGDSENPS
+171 EGDSSGDSDNTGVP
-183 VLTTPEEPI
+183 TTPEDSTT
-192 PPETQEPSQDPTESP
+192 PEDPEPSQDPTESP
-207 AAEESAMAAVSA
+207 AAEESAVAPVSA

-239 LTRDE
+239 LTRDG

-256 PEVPSGY
+256 PEGTSGH
-263 YLFFTLN
+263 YLLFTLN
-270 KETSIETELT
+270 KEDTQPITATLT
-280 FKLPEG
+280 FVLPEG

-336 DLDKDSMEIEQDT
+336 APESTSMEINQNAK
-349 TTLPAVTFP
+349 TLAVTFP
-358 FTATVPEGSV
+358 FTATVPEGSA

-462 NDLFGP
+462 NDLFSA
-468 GNDNPAIQLEVT
+468 GNDTKIQLTVT

-492 QSAAI
+492 QSASI

-519 VTWLDNNDPNRPKY
+519 VTWLDNNNTEGRRPDY
-533 QAGDFYPE
+533 QAGEFYPE
-541 INYTIKDTD
+541 IHYTIKKDGNEV
-550 DKTIETG
+550 KTG
-557 TLNSSNL
+557 TLNETTL
-564 EKFGF
+564 TELGF
-569 EGWPAITAITGT
+569 EGWPTIEKT
-581 NTGFSINLPTTLST
+581 NTGFSLDLPETLTVS
-595 FADHYGNTTTYT
+595 DPYGNTTTYT
-607 IDWTFQPPEVEGYR
+607 IDWTFQAPEVEGYR
-621 LEVGEGEDNTWTYT
+621 LDVEDNTWTYT

-650 LEGTLS
+650 PEGTLS
-656 NDQVMALLDQFAFQ
+656 NDQVMALLSQFAFQ
-670 GQTNVTGQTSEP
+670 GQTNVTGGTADS
-682 FALLEEDR
+682 LELPDFDEVDG
-690 AKLTIESAGD
+690 LTISAGPD

-714 ANNAPLVYWVTEK
+714 KNNAPLVYWVTEK
-727 EGSNVDGQVTYEEL
+727 DSTDKDKVTYEEL
-741 AECQDTL
+741 TECKDTL
-748 LPEGEGENGDYY
+748 LPEGDEGDYY
-760 KIAYDNAGVDDAGS
+760 KIAYDNAGVADAGS
-774 STTAT
+774 STSAT

-802 DTGDITKRPKAE
+802 DSGGKGARPDAE
-814 FELWRYAIG
+814 FRLWRYPAG
-823 QDPSQAAQLR
+823 TDPSQAAQIR

-846 VIDGE
+846 AIDGE
-851 DLTPV
+851 DLIPI
-856 SEGTTEPDTG
+856 SEETTEPDTG
-866 DDANTDIPSTDTPE
+866 DEGTTDNDTPA
-880 TLDET
+880 TLDGET
-885 TDPSEGGEETTTP
+885 VTDPSEGGDDATPDEEVT
-898 EETPEPEIT
+898 EPEIT
-907 TQSKYII
+907 TQS
-914 EFRDENNNDKP
+914 EFRIVFKDNAGNP

-947 QGDGDNHYEQVFGEV
+947 GGTNHYEQVFGEV
-962 DPETGEVKAGS
+962 DADGNVIEGT
-973 DILPNGVNGRT
+973 DILPYNGAR
-984 ANDTLVYHNGT
+984 ANDTLVYNKGI

-1028 TLYVRVKPENADAD
+1028 TLYVRVKPEDADAASD
-1042 PNANWEKYQEDG
+1042 TGWEKYQEDN

-1062 DFSAESMTDSTSRGG
+1062 DFSAESMTDSTSQGG
-1077 LDLYDGNGQELE
+1077 LDLYDATGQELE

-1096 VYQGVDG
+1096 VYQGVEG
-1103 DDLSGATHIDIDTD
+1103 GKIEGATPVAKADEEAGVTG
-1117 DLSQASFTLTQTAA
+1117 LTEFTLTQTAT
-1131 DGETSKDVVYTSTTT
+1131 DKTSKDVVYQSETK
-1146 YANNRTT
+1146 YEGNNRTT

-1161 VDFALAKEWNGVAEK
+1161 VDFALAKEWEDVKEDEK
-1176 DRFDVTFHIYQTLA
+1176 FDVTFHIYQTLA
-1190 GNDFNFEEPYVSVK
+1190 GNDFDFTKPYVSVT
-1204 IPKDGGAPSLVET
+1204 IPKDEDEAPYLVGEDGKST
-1217 TSAPEGVTLGTSDE
+1217 PSISPAEGVTITLTSD
-1231 AIDNFNTENPDRVPN
+1231 ADDIAQFNTENDPITPKDFED
-1246 NYSTWDA
+1246 WDA
-1253 IVQNLPLYDKTGH
+1253 IVQNLPLYDETGH

-1274 AAPESGDGVVSP
+1274 AAPEDDGKVAVSP
-1286 SYERGYYPAT
+1286 SYDRGYYPAT

-1337 EKDGKL
+1337 EKDGNL
-1343 APLMDGD
+1343 EPLMDGE
-1350 KAVTHEINNATGSWT
+1350 KAVTHEINNNTGSWT
-1365 DFIYIPGELLKD
+1365 DFIYISSDLLKD
-1377 KEGDALTAEDLYIVE
+1377 KEGNELTAEDLYIVE
-1392 QTVGEDAKVTHG
+1392 QTVGDAQVTHG
-1404 NDEDY
+1404 NAEDN
-1409 IPTVA
+1409 IPTVD
-1414 EWTDGYIGDKD
+1414 EWGKGYTG
-1425 DNSIFQV
+1425 NTESGTSIFQV

-1440 VTYEK
+1440 VTYERK
-1445 KLRSENDPAVPA
+1445 MNGDPAVPA

-1491 EGLKILTEA
+1491 EGLQILTDA
-1500 LNAVNNSGT
+1500 LNAVNNSKE

-1521 FASKKDDWNI
+1521 FASETGWNI

-1559 AASIQVILGPENT
+1559 AASIQVILGPDT
-1572 NETNFSFHNLPKYDE
+1572 NKTTFSFCNLPKYDE

-1593 YTVEEVWVS
+1593 YTVEEVWVY
-1602 GSNGNWTVLEGGLN
+1602 GSNGNWEVLDEGLDDDSIKDLEG
-1616 NNDIQSLDGL
+1616 L
-1626 KKLQTIWSE
+1626 KDLQTIWSE

-1660 DVSTDAVQTILNTN
+1660 DDITDAVQTILNTN

-1681 QDKQHITYTNTRTQ
+1681 QDEQHITYTNTRAQ

-1731 GQEKIELVTENYR
+1731 GKELIELVTENYR
-1744 WEVVQPGTTE
+1744 WEVVQPGTTQE
-1754 ETETLIGS
+1754 SETKIDGS
-1762 SYTDVT
+1762 SADVT

-1785 DKYDE
+1785 DKYDR

-1820 ESGHSTTIIGDRDGN
+1820 SEGHATDIIGDRDNG
-1835 ATDKDAF
+1835 AEGV
-1842 AKYTLDLDVETWADN
+1842 TLDLDGDIPWKNSAD
-1857 NKPENIGEFQGSG
+1857 KPDNIGPFQGIG
-1870 SQGIAYPQYAL
+1870 TEGKTYPRYAL
-1881 LENGTF
+1881 VENGTF

-1899 MKRWEKL
+1899 MKRWVDL

-1916 LPTVTFEVYRSTDAN
+1916 LPTVTFEVYRSTDADN
-1931 FTPTGKDDDI
+1931 IPTDGDP

-1947 QSSDWK
+1947 ESGNWA
-1953 SMTKSGSSYSFRID
+1953 SMAKSGSSYSFRID
-1967 YEGANVVKVDNG
+1967 YEGANVVSVNDG
-1979 VVSFVPANTD
+1979 EVRFVPAD
-1989 GTAMTPGEDGSYSRA
+1989 GNKDAK
-2004 KLPLYDENGNRY
+2004 KLPLYDGNGNRY

-2098 VSFTLTRT
+2098 VRFTLTRT
-2106 YTLSNGET
+2106 YTLSSGEQS
-2114 KTETVSGKNS
+2114 KEETVST
-2124 ELTWSSAAVQAAFEE
+2124 LTWTSEQVQEAFAE
-2139 ATKNT
+2139 AKGDATD
-2144 NSTDPVL
+2144 STPVL
-2151 LENEFVVNDLPI
+2151 LENDDLVWTGLPI

-2187 YAKTGDVEVENV
+2187 YAAEGDVKVADV
-2199 DSAFTEETQGTEI
+2199 STFTEPMEVPAINDLEPQ
-2212 GNLAPEKVT
+2212 KVT
-2221 TEGDE
+2221 TTTEDGE
-2226 ATATEDPK
+2226 ATATELD

-2245 DQEPVILTGTKAW
+2245 NQETVTLTGTKAW

-2263 AMGTR
+2263 AMDTR
-2268 PTLPEGTITSNDP
+2268 PTLPNGEVTSATNDP
-2281 LGLVVT
+2281 LGLVVKRT
-2287 RKAGGSTE
+2287 ANGSKE
-2295 TLKLGEDYKVTYTAG
+2295 TLELGEDYTVTYEAG
-2310 ENDTWTFKIEG
+2310 ENNTWAFKIEG
-2321 VENSGELEKYAT
+2321 VGDGELEKYAT

-2338 TYTVTETTTGN
+2338 TYTVTETTTDN
-2349 AKLNGYTATTSS
+2349 AKLNGYTATTRS
-2361 ASASAANASE
+2361 ASASAASASE
-2371 EGAVALGR
+2371 EGVVTLGP
-2379 NLTNSLY
+2379 LTNSLY
-2386 TKVDFDKVW
+2386 TKVDFNKKWVDKS
-2395 ADQDGKEITSTYI
+2395 GTPITSDYI
-2408 DFDVEVTFQLQ
+2408 NFDVEVTFQLQ

-2427 WVNASEYFT
+2427 WVNADEYFS
-2436 QNAASAAG
+2436 NNVSKDAAQ
-2444 KIAETVTG
+2444 KIGETVKG
-2452 GDEGSPYTATK
+2452 GDEDAPYTATK
-2463 SGKVYATSA
+2463 SGTVYTANA

-2486 GDNLVTLDYRVVET
+2486 DGNLVTLTYRVIETEVE
-2500 AVKYQDQTQTI
+2500 YQDQTQAI
-2511 GELNGNQYTVTDP
+2511 GELDGDQYTNISD
-2524 GLVTGAEFTSNSN
+2524 GLVTGAAFTSSGNV
-2537 TSTTTNTLSAIS
+2537 TTNTLSAIS
-2549 VTVEKKWMDN
+2549 VKVAKEWVDN
-2559 ENQYDTRPNSQ
+2559 KNQYDTRPNSQ
-2570 GGNMTWE
+2570 GGSMTWE

-2583 RKTADESWE
+2583 RKTEDEETW
-2592 NAENV
+2592 ENV
-2597 KLVNLYGTNRADG
+2597 KLVNLYGTDRANG
-2610 EGAGT
+2610 EGAA
-2615 SERWRETISGLPTMD
+2615 SNERWSETISGLPTMD
-2630 FASPE
+2630 FANPE

-2642 FQELKPKRDGDGN
+2642 FQELKPKQVDGK
-2655 VVGYAGTPLDT
+2655 VVGYADT
-2666 DLSEYLVGNGET
+2666 DLNDDLSDYLVGNGET

-2683 NEDSFDYKAEYS
+2683 NKDSFDYKAEYS
-2695 LNTDGTVSNGGTVT
+2695 TDGGSVENKQTVM
-2709 VTNRLLTRADTVTV
+2709 VTNRLYTQTDKVIAK
-2723 EKVWYNENG
+2723 KVWYNENG
-2732 EKEAP
+2732 GTTVP
-2737 EDASVTMELQQ
+2737 EGASVTVNLMQQ
-2748 QVEGS
+2748 IGDGE
-2753 TQWTAYQTVTL
+2753 WTVYQTETL
-2764 PHEGNWSYTWENLPM
+2764 NADNNWTFTWKNLPEKQNGENVF
-2779 YKDSAEVTYQV
+2779 YS
-2790 VEKAFSPDTYIN
+2790 VEEASHTPEEYIY
-2802 IHKDIIVDEGTTA
+2802 IHKDMSKDADA

-2836 METEPEQ
+2836 MDDPSGE
-2843 GITVGLYRTTGE
+2843 ITVGLYRTTEENRVGNADDSLKVPGE
-2855 DIGSLNGTAVLDSE
+2855 GNVTQQTA
-2869 TNMHLTAILNAEN
+2869 TLNAEN
-2882 EWKATFQ
+2882 EWTAEFTG
-2889 NLPKYNEEGKAYHY
+2889 LPKYNEDGAPYHY
-2903 YALEMSGGEPV
+2903 YALEMSGREPV
-2914 AQQGSLNHDGQDY
+2914 AQQGSLNHAGQDY
-2927 AVDYAFGETTTI
+2927 AVDYDHANGLI
-2939 RNIPTTAITG
+2939 RNIPTTDLTG
-2949 TKNWVDNGNAYNTR
+2949 TKTWVDNGNAYNTR
-2963 PDAEDFQLTLE
+2963 PKAGDFQLTLW
-2974 RTTVAEPTETDWTQ
+2974 RTTDGEIWAEIS
-2988 VDLDTENI
+2988 DLAAAGITFTWDT
-2996 DFSWTGTEEGDTW
+2996 GEEGSNTW

-3021 EEELYTYRVT
+3021 EGGEYTYRVT
-3031 EATPPNGY
+3031 EKTPPNGY
-3039 VELNNG
+3039 AEQND
-3045 NGAEDDDATT
+3045 GAGVSEDNADAT

-3079 DSADGTRPEDLQLTL
+3079 DNADGTRPNSENFQLTL
-3094 WRTTVENPTENDW
+3094 ERTTDEKTWEP
-3107 MVVSGANVK
+3107 VSGATVT
-3116 WTIPEDSNVWTY
+3116 WTSTEGTAWSY
-3128 TFGDLPLYDGNGVRY
+3128 TFGDLPLYDEAGVRY

-3159 TDGDSNVVRQEN
+3159 TNGSSNVVCQEN
-3171 LRNVARGQLTV
+3171 LCNVARGELTV

-3201 TFTLPEDFDQAV
+3201 TFTLPEGFQDA
-3213 NGEPSIS
+3213 NGLPQIS
-3220 YTKSDGTSGRISF
+3220 FKESDGTMGTLKF
-3233 EEGQTTLTYDF
+3233 EDQSLTYTF
-3244 QLRHGQSITFTDL
+3244 ELHHGQSITFTDL

-3270 YGHSQSFTGDV
+3270 YGHSQWFTGDV

-3321 DDPTPEDPDDPTP
+3321 DDPTPEDPDDP
-3334 EDPEDPTPEDPD
+3334 E
-3346 DPTPEDPEDP
+3346 
-3356 DDPDEPDDPGIDIPE
+3356 DPDEPDDPGIDIPE

-3391 DDPDDPDDPGID
+3391 DDPDDPEDPGID

-3417 PTPGTDMPTK
+3417 PTPGTDTPTK

-3455 GAALLAAGVLRIRKH
+3455 GAALLVAGVLRIRKH

>member
-6 RRLVSTTLA
+6 RRLVSTALA

-23 PLPATAA
+23 PLPANAA
-30 DTQKDISIGWKAN
+30 DGTQDISIGWNA
-43 QDQTTMEQVTV
+43 QEPQTKMEQVTV
-54 DLTASLN
+54 DLTASLS
-61 NPDITS
+61 DAS
-67 AEVYIKLS
+67 AIESADVYIELTD
-75 DEEAAALDTSSLDKN
+75 DEYNALDKTPFGESSDVK
-90 VLDLVDELPPK
+90 LVDKLPAEN
-101 DTPDTPEE
+101 TPDDTEE
-109 PDAGETD
+109 PDAEEPG
-116 ENQTSEEGSGE
+116 ENQPGEEGSGE
-127 ESGNQNQDQGQQPS
+127 ESGDQNQDQGQGQQPS
-141 EPNTD
+141 EPNPD
-146 DTQGTETPPEST
+146 DSQGTETPPEST
-158 EDNKEPD
+158 EGNKEPD
-165 SEGTET
+165 SEGAET
-171 EGDSSGDSENPS
+171 EGDPAGDSDNPS
-183 VLTTPEEPI
+183 VPTTPEVPI
-192 PPETQEPSQDPTESP
+192 PPEDPEPSQDATESP
-207 AAEESAMAAVSA
+207 AAEESAVAPVSA

-239 LTRDE
+239 LTRDG
-244 DVGGDSRIPAGE
+244 DVGGASGSPAGE
-256 PEVPSGY
+256 PEGTSGY
-263 YLFFTLN
+263 YLFFTLD
-270 KETSIETELT
+270 KVDAQPITATLT
-280 FKLPEG
+280 FALPEG

-295 EEDISLRNVV
+295 EDDISFRNVE
-305 YTSGETGSAPSIDLS
+305 YTLGETGSTPSIDLS

-325 LNSAKPEFSLG
+325 LNSAKPEFSL
-336 DLDKDSMEIEQDT
+336 DTDNLEPSKEIDQNA
-349 TTLPAVTFP
+349 TTLAVTFP
-358 FTATVPEGSV
+358 FTATVPEGSA

-381 LPEENLTVSEDGLS
+381 LPEENLTVFEDGLS

-427 TLTIGEADAD
+427 TLTIGEADAGP
-437 LVEEV
+437 VEEI
-442 LNALSDGDASVTFSN
+442 LNALSDGQASVTFSN

-462 NDLFGP
+462 NDLFSA
-468 GNDNPAIQLEVT
+468 GNDTKIQLTVT

-541 INYTIKDTD
+541 INYTIKDKD
-550 DKTIETG
+550 GKPVETG

-564 EKFGF
+564 KKFGF
-569 EGWPAITAITGT
+569 EEWPAITGT
-581 NTGFSINLPTTLST
+581 STGFSFTLPTTLST
-595 FADHYGNTTTYT
+595 FADPYGNKNTYT

-645 MKRGY
+645 TKRGY
-650 LEGTLS
+650 PGESLS
-656 NDQVMALLDQFAFQ
+656 EEEVMALLDQFAFQ

-741 AECQDTL
+741 AEEYKNDL
-748 LPEGEGENGDYY
+748 LPEGEKGDYY
-760 KIAYDNAGVDDAGS
+760 KIAYDNAGVADAGS

-851 DLTPV
+851 DLIPI
-856 SEGTTEPDTG
+856 SEETTEPDTG
-866 DDANTDIPSTDTPE
+866 DEGTTDNDTPA
-880 TLDET
+880 TLDGET
-885 TDPSEGGEETTTP
+885 VTDPSEGGDDATPDEEVT
-898 EETPEPEIT
+898 EPEIT
-907 TQSKYII
+907 TQSKFRI
-914 EFRDENNNDKP
+914 EFRDENNDNAP

-947 QGDGDNHYEQVFGEV
+947 QEAGDNHYEQVFGEV
-962 DPETGEVKAGS
+962 DPEMGEVIEGS
-973 DILPNGVNGRT
+973 DILPDGVNTRVG
-984 ANDTLVYHNGT
+984 DLVYNGGT

-1000 TNTATASVTKIWK
+1000 TNTARASVTKIWE

-1028 TLYVRVKPENADAD
+1028 TLYVRVKGDTNTDAG
-1042 PNANWEKYQEDG
+1042 WTQYED
-1054 KDVTCVLH
+1054 KDGEAVTCVLH
-1062 DFSAESMTDSTSRGG
+1062 NFSAESMTDSTSQGG
-1077 LDLYDGNGQELE
+1077 LDLYDATGQELE

-1096 VYQGVDG
+1096 VYQDVEG
-1103 DDLSGATHIDIDTD
+1103 DDIAGTTPVAEADEDAGVTGLTE
-1117 DLSQASFTLTQTAA
+1117 FTLTQTAT
-1131 DGETSKDVVYTSTTT
+1131 DKTPKDVAYQSKTE
-1146 YANNRTT
+1146 YRANQTT

-1161 VDFALAKEWNGVAEK
+1161 VDFALAKEWKGVEEE

-1190 GNDFNFEEPYVSVK
+1190 GNDFNFDTPYVSVT
-1204 IPKDGGAPSLVET
+1204 IPVNGDPTLTKSPNDTDVN
-1217 TSAPEGVTLGTSDE
+1217 VTLGISDE
-1231 AIDNFNTENPDRVPN
+1231 DSINFNTQNPNRVPDD
-1246 NYSTWDA
+1246 YGDWDA

-1274 AAPESGDGVVSP
+1274 GAPGDEEGDFSP

-1337 EKDGKL
+1337 ENEETEKLEPLTKEDGSL
-1343 APLMDGD
+1343 F
-1350 KAVTHEINNATGSWT
+1350 THTIDNSKGSWT
-1365 DFIYIPGELLKD
+1365 DFIYISGELLKD
-1377 KEGDALTAEDLYIVE
+1377 KEGNALTAEDLYIVE

-1404 NDEDY
+1404 NAEDN
-1409 IPTVA
+1409 IPTVD
-1414 EWTDGYIGDKD
+1414 EWTDGHTGSTDTD
-1425 DNSIFQV
+1425 TSIFQV

-1440 VTYEK
+1440 VTYERK
-1445 KLRSENDPAVPA
+1445 TGDDPAVPA

-1483 GGQDADAN
+1483 GGQEDAN

-1500 LNAVNNSGT
+1500 LNKVNEG
-1509 NEKDLALAFQLQ
+1509 EGPDLALAFQLQ
-1521 FASKKDDWNI
+1521 FASEQTNTDWEI
-1531 TTNGGTHGD
+1531 TTNGGTSGD
-1540 TVSVGGEAVPIL
+1540 TVSVGGEQTENVPIL
-1552 GADRVAP
+1552 GEDGKTP

-1572 NETNFSFHNLPKYDE
+1572 NNTNFSFHNLPKYDE

-1602 GSNGNWTVLEGGLN
+1602 GSDGNWKVLDNGL
-1616 NNDIQSLDGL
+1616 DDSSIESLDGL
-1626 KKLQTIWSE
+1626 EKLQTIWSE

-1660 DVSTDAVQTILNTN
+1660 DDITDAVQTILNTN

-1681 QDKQHITYTNTRTQ
+1681 QDEQHITYTNTRAQ

-1731 GQEKIELVTENYR
+1731 GKELIELVTENYR
-1744 WEVVQPGTTE
+1744 WEVVQPGTTQE
-1754 ETETLIGS
+1754 SETKIDGS
-1762 SYTDVT
+1762 SADVT

-1785 DKYDE
+1785 EKYDR

-1820 ESGHSTTIIGDRDGN
+1820 SEGHATDIIGDRDGKN
-1835 ATDKDAF
+1835 QGEGF
-1842 AKYTLDLDVETWADN
+1842 GNYTLDLNGNIAWKNADD
-1857 NKPENIGEFQGSG
+1857 KPTNIGEFQGSG
-1870 SQGIAYPQYAL
+1870 SQGIAYPRYAL

-1916 LPTVTFEVYRSTDAN
+1916 LPTVTFEVYRSTDAGN
-1931 FTPTGKDDDI
+1931 IPTDSAP

-1947 QSSDWK
+1947 ESGDWA
-1953 SMTKSGSSYSFRID
+1953 SMAKSGSSYSFRID
-1967 YEGANVVKVDNG
+1967 YEGANVVSVNDG
-1979 VVSFVPANTD
+1979 EVRFVPAD
-1989 GTAMTPGEDGSYSRA
+1989 GNKDAK

-2026 VTPDTPEAGEDD
+2026 ITPDTTETGEDGI
-2038 TVTQVATGTP
+2038 VTQETNTAP
-2048 AVDQIYE
+2048 DVDQVYD
-2055 VNQDMAGNFTFVNT
+2055 VKQDMAGNFTFVNT
-2069 YDPDVGGLKVK
+2069 YAPDVGGLKVK

-2090 AENGGFPT
+2090 ADNGGFPT

-2106 YTLSNGET
+2106 YTTSDNTPSEP
-2114 KTETVSGKNS
+2114 ETVVVKDNA
-2124 ELTWSSAAVQAAFEE
+2124 LTWSSTEVQAAFEK
-2139 ATKNT
+2139 ATKDPTST
-2144 NSTDPVL
+2144 NPVL
-2151 LENEFVVNDLPI
+2151 LEHVFEVTGLPI

-2187 YAKTGDVEVENV
+2187 YATKGDVSLENV
-2199 DSAFTEETQGTEI
+2199 NSTFTEGTQGTEI

-2221 TEGDE
+2221 AEGDE
-2226 ATATEDPK
+2226 TTTTEDLK

-2268 PTLPEGTITSNDP
+2268 PTLPDGEVTSATNDP

-2287 RKAGGSTE
+2287 RTAGNSTE
-2295 TLKLGEDYKVTYTAG
+2295 KLTLGTDYTVTYTKKDD
-2310 ENDTWTFKIEG
+2310 NTWSFEIKG
-2321 VENSGELEKYAT
+2321 NKDGELEKYAT

-2338 TYTVTETTTGN
+2338 TYTVTETLDGN
-2349 AKLNGYTATTSS
+2349 EDMSGYQKASGAWSAKADKEPGEDGSI
-2361 ASASAANASE
+2361 
-2371 EGAVALGR
+2371 ALG

-2500 AVKYQDQTQTI
+2500 AVAYNGTTQTI
-2511 GELNGNQYTVTDP
+2511 ELNGDSYTVTDS
-2524 GLVTGAEFTSNSN
+2524 GLVTGATLNGN
-2537 TSTTTNTLSAIS
+2537 TTTNTLSAIS
-2549 VTVEKKWMDN
+2549 VTVEKKWVDN
-2559 ENQYDTRPNSQ
+2559 KNQYDTRPNSQ
-2570 GGNMTWE
+2570 GGSMTWE

-2583 RKTADESWE
+2583 RKTEDGETW
-2592 NAENV
+2592 ENV
-2597 KLVNLYGTNRADG
+2597 KLVNLYGTNRNNR
-2610 EGAGT
+2610 EGSAGT
-2615 SERWRETISGLPTMD
+2615 GEKWSETISGLPTMD
-2630 FASPE
+2630 FANPDG
-2635 SGTYTYR
+2635 GTYTYR

-2655 VVGYAGTPLDT
+2655 VVGYTEDDLEG
-2666 DLSEYLVGNGET
+2666 DLSAQLVSHNGT

-2683 NEDSFDYKAEYS
+2683 NKDSFDYEATYS
-2695 LNTDGTVSNGGTVT
+2695 KEDGTVENKQTVT
-2709 VTNRLLTRADTVTV
+2709 VTNSLYTQTNKVIAK
-2723 EKVWYNENG
+2723 KVWYNENG
-2732 EKEAP
+2732 GTTAP
-2737 EDASVTMELQQ
+2737 EGASVTVNLMQQ
-2748 QVEGS
+2748 IGDGE
-2753 TQWTAYQTVTL
+2753 WTVYQTETL
-2764 PHEGNWSYTWENLPM
+2764 NAANNWTYTWKDLPM
-2779 YKDSAEVTYQV
+2779 YKDNKEVTYQV

-2802 IHKDIIVDEGTTA
+2802 IHNDMSKDADA

-2843 GITVGLYRTTGE
+2843 GITVGLYRTTEEGN
-2855 DIGSLNGTAVLDSE
+2855 IGSTEGTPVPINE
-2869 TNMHLTAILNAEN
+2869 TDNASPRTATLNAEN
-2882 EWKATFQ
+2882 EWTAEFTG
-2889 NLPKYNEEGKAYHY
+2889 LPKYNEDGDLYHY

-2927 AVDYAFGETTTI
+2927 AVDYDHEDGTTI

-2949 TKNWVDNGNAYNTR
+2949 TKNWVDNGNAYGTR
-2963 PDAEDFQLTLE
+2963 PKAEDFQLTLSRSTDGE
-2974 RTTVAEPTETDWTQ
+2974 TWTEITDLAAAGIAFTW
-2988 VDLDTENI
+2988 DT
-2996 DFSWTGTEEGDTW
+2996 GEEGTNTW
-3009 TYHFDNLPLYTP
+3009 TYHFDNLPQYTP
-3021 EEELYTYRVT
+3021 EGAAYSYRVT
-3031 EATPPNGY
+3031 EPDLNAYNGTSDGKE
-3039 VELNNG
+3039 VTSADEG
-3045 NGAEDDDATT
+3045 MT
-3055 NGPAFTNTLTGT
+3055 GPSFTNTLTGFVT
-3067 IEVKGTKTWDDN
+3067 VEGTKTWDDN
-3079 DSADGTRPEDLQLTL
+3079 DNADGTRPNSENFQLTL
-3094 WRTTVENPTENDW
+3094 ERTTDEKTWEPVSNATLTWTSTEGN
-3107 MVVSGANVK
+3107 A
-3116 WTIPEDSNVWTY
+3116 WTY
-3128 TFGDLPLYDGNGVRY
+3128 TFGGNLPLYDEDGVRY

-3159 TDGDSNVVRQEN
+3159 TNGSSNVVRQEN
-3171 LRNVARGQLTV
+3171 LCNVARGELTV

-3201 TFTLPEDFDQAV
+3201 TFTLPEGFQDANDLPQ
-3213 NGEPSIS
+3213 IS
-3220 YTKSDGTSGRISF
+3220 FEKSDGTMGTLEF
-3233 EEGQTTLTYDF
+3233 EDQSLTYTF
-3244 QLRHGQSITFTDL
+3244 ELHHGQSITFTDL

-3281 GAIPAGEA
+3281 GSIPAGEA

-3321 DDPTPEDPDDPTP
+3321 DDPTPDDPD
-3334 EDPEDPTPEDPD
+3334 DPTPEDPD

-3356 DDPDEPDDPGIDIPE
+3356 EDPTPEDPEDPEDPDEPDDPGIDIPE

-3391 DDPDDPDDPGID
+3391 DDPDDPDDPGVD

-3417 PTPGTDMPTK
+3417 PTPGTDTPTK
-3427 PSTPD
+3427 PSIPD

>member
-6 RRLVSTTLA
+6 RRLVSTALA

-23 PLPATAA
+23 PLPANAA
-30 DTQKDISIGWKAN
+30 DAQKDISIGWNA
-43 QDQTTMEQVTV
+43 QEPQTTMEQVTV
-54 DLTASLN
+54 DLAASLS
-61 NPDITS
+61 DASGIES
-67 AEVYIKLS
+67 ADVYIELTD
-75 DEEAAALDTSSLDKN
+75 DEYNALDKTPFGESSDVK
-90 VLDLVDELPPK
+90 LVTELPAE
-101 DTPDTPEE
+101 DTSDDTEE
-109 PDAGETD
+109 PDAEESG
-116 ENQTSEEGSGE
+116 EEGSGE
-127 ESGNQNQDQGQQPS
+127 EPGDQDQGQGQQPS
-141 EPNTD
+141 EPNPD
-146 DTQGTETPPEST
+146 DSQGTETPPEST
-158 EDNKEPD
+158 EGNKEPD
-165 SEGTET
+165 SEDAET
-171 EGDSSGDSENPS
+171 EGDSSGDSDNTGVP
-183 VLTTPEEPI
+183 TTPEDSTI
-192 PPETQEPSQDPTESP
+192 PEDPEPSQDPTESP
-207 AAEESAMAAVSA
+207 AAEESAVAPVSA

-239 LTRDE
+239 LTRDG
-244 DVGGDSRIPAGE
+244 DVGGDSGIPAGE
-256 PEVPSGY
+256 PEGTSGH
-263 YLFFTLN
+263 YLLFTLSN
-270 KETSIETELT
+270 KEGEKASIETELT

-286 MDSLDIDVD
+286 EETLAIDVM
-295 EEDISLRNVV
+295 ENDIHLRNVV
-305 YTSGETGSAPSIDLS
+305 YTLGETGSTPSIDLS

-325 LNSAKPEFSLG
+325 LNSAKPEFSL
-336 DLDKDSMEIEQDT
+336 DTDNLEPSKEINQNAKTLD
-349 TTLPAVTFP
+349 VTFP
-358 FTATVPEGSV
+358 FTATVPEGSA

-376 PKGVQ
+376 PKGVR

-395 IQAGEDTKVA
+395 IQAGDSVTVA
-405 EVTGLTGATISDP
+405 EVKILADAEITNVTGDSQILS
-418 TFTDQTLTF
+418 F
-427 TLTIGEADAD
+427 TLTIGEADAG

-457 LQVSF
+457 LQVKF
-462 NDLFGP
+462 NDLFSA
-468 GNDNPAIQLEVT
+468 GNNTEIQLTVT
-480 QKDPE
+480 QEPTE
-485 DGETTEP
+485 DGEVTGTVENSSISIQLTAP
-492 QSAAI
+492 QGEAAYEQGE
-497 ALTSPEVKP
+497 LT
-506 EYTPG
+506 
-511 NTAPVTQS
+511 PVTQS
-519 VTWLDNNDPNRPKY
+519 VTWLDNNNTEGRRPDY
-533 QAGDFYPE
+533 QASEFYPT
-541 INYTIKDTD
+541 IHYTIKQDGNEV
-550 DKTIETG
+550 KTG
-557 TLNSSNL
+557 TLNQSTL
-564 EKFGF
+564 AELGF
-569 EGWPAITAITGT
+569 KDWPKIKPT
-581 NTGFSINLPTTLST
+581 NTGFSLDLPKTLTVS
-595 FADHYGNTTTYT
+595 DPYGKTTYT

-621 LEVGEGEDNTWTYT
+621 LDEGEDNTWTYT
-635 LTEDFTFTLA
+635 LTEDFSFTLA

-650 LEGTLS
+650 PEGFLS
-656 NDQVMALLDQFAFQ
+656 NDQVMALLRQFAFR

-682 FALLEEDR
+682 FALLEEDL

-714 ANNAPLVYWVTEK
+714 ENNAPLVYWVTEK
-727 EGSNVDGQVTYEEL
+727 ESTSPDKVTYEEL
-741 AECQDTL
+741 AEEYKNDL
-748 LPEGEGENGDYY
+748 LPEGEKGDYY

-851 DLTPV
+851 DLIPI
-856 SEGTTEPDTG
+856 SEETTEPDTG
-866 DDANTDIPSTDTPE
+866 DDANTEPTPDTP
-880 TLDET
+880 TPLDET
-885 TDPSEGGEETTTP
+885 TEPSEGGEETTTP

-947 QGDGDNHYEQVFGEV
+947 GGTNHYEQVFGEV
-962 DPETGEVKAGS
+962 DEDGNVIEGTDK
-973 DILPNGVNGRT
+973 LPNGVSDRT
-984 ANDTLVYHNGT
+984 ANDTMVYNGGI

-1028 TLYVRVKPENADAD
+1028 TLYVRVKPEEGSETNVDAD
-1042 PNANWEKYQEDG
+1042 WKKYQEDG

-1062 DFSAESMTDSTSRGG
+1062 DFSAESMTDSTSQGG

-1096 VYQGVDG
+1096 VYQDVNGS
-1103 DDLSGATHIDIDTD
+1103 DLSDATRINIATD
-1117 DLSQASFTLTQTAA
+1117 DLSLTEFTLTQTAT
-1131 DGETSKDVVYTSTTT
+1131 DKTPKDVAYQSKTE
-1146 YANNRTT
+1146 YRANQTT

-1161 VDFALAKEWNGVAEK
+1161 VDFALAKEWEGDIEHV
-1176 DRFDVTFHIYQTLA
+1176 DVTFHIYQTLA
-1190 GNDFNFEEPYVSVK
+1190 GNDFDFTKPYVSVT
-1204 IPKDGGAPSLVET
+1204 IPKDEDEAPYLVGEDGKST
-1217 TSAPEGVTLGTSDE
+1217 PSISPAEGVTITLTSD
-1231 AIDNFNTENPDRVPN
+1231 ADDIAQFNTENDPITPKDFED
-1246 NYSTWDA
+1246 WDA
-1253 IVQNLPLYDKTGH
+1253 IVQNLPLYDETGH

-1274 AAPESGDGVVSP
+1274 AAPGDEEVSFSP

-1350 KAVTHEINNATGSWT
+1350 KAVTHEINNNTGSWT

-1377 KEGDALTAEDLYIVE
+1377 KELKAEDLYIVE

-1404 NDEDY
+1404 NAEDN
-1409 IPTVA
+1409 IPTVD
-1414 EWTDGYIGDKD
+1414 EWTDGHTGTADTD
-1425 DNSIFQV
+1425 TSIFQV

-1445 KLRSENDPAVPA
+1445 KLRSENDPAVPT
-1457 NVAALYVVTNRRL
+1457 NVDALYVVTNRRL

-1483 GGQDADAN
+1483 GQDEGETDGLTILAN
-1491 EGLKILTEA
+1491 A
-1500 LNAVNNSGT
+1500 LNAVNNSEE

-1521 FASKKDDWNI
+1521 FASKKDDWEI
-1531 TTNGGTHGD
+1531 TNKGSRD
-1540 TVSVGGEAVPIL
+1540 TVSVGGEAVSIL
-1552 GADRVAP
+1552 GADRSTTAP
-1559 AASIQVILGPENT
+1559 SIQVILGPGT
-1572 NETNFSFHNLPKYDE
+1572 KETNFSFYNLPKYDE

-1602 GSNGNWTVLEGGLN
+1602 RTDGGNWKVLDDGLDNKDIQGLEG
-1616 NNDIQSLDGL
+1616 L
-1626 KKLQTIWSE
+1626 KELQTIWSE

-1681 QDKQHITYTNTRTQ
+1681 QDEQHITYTNTRAQ

-1726 VHDKD
+1726 VHE
-1731 GQEKIELVTENYR
+1731 GGEEKIELVTENYR
-1744 WEVVQPGTTE
+1744 WQVVKPGTTE
-1754 ETETLIGS
+1754 DTETLLDGAS
-1762 SYTDVT
+1762 TDVT

-1785 DKYDE
+1785 DKYDG

-1806 VSDFDYQAAQYAYS
+1806 VSDFDYQAAQYAYGS
-1820 ESGHSTTIIGDRDGN
+1820 DGGSSTTIIGDRDGN
-1835 ATDKDAF
+1835 VTEGSAF
-1842 AKYTLDLDVETWADN
+1842 GDYTLDLDVENWAEGSQ
-1857 NKPENIGEFQGSG
+1857 KPDNIGEFQGSG
-1870 SQGIAYPQYAL
+1870 SQGIAYPRYAL

-1887 INTLANSFPVTG
+1887 LNTLANSFPVTG

-1916 LPTVTFEVYRSTDAN
+1916 LPTVTFEVYRSTDAGN
-1931 FTPTGKDDDI
+1931 IPTSGEP

-1947 QSSDWK
+1947 ESGNWA
-1953 SMTKSGSSYSFRID
+1953 SMAKSGSSYSFRID

-2090 AENGGFPT
+2090 AANGGFPA
-2098 VSFTLTRT
+2098 VSFTLKRT
-2106 YTLSNGET
+2106 YTLSSGET

-2139 ATKNT
+2139 ATKDT

-2151 LENEFVVNDLPI
+2151 LEHEFVVNDLPI

-2187 YAKTGDVEVENV
+2187 YAEEGDVEVDNASSIVNDTNKVLVINGLEP
-2199 DSAFTEETQGTEI
+2199 Q
-2212 GNLAPEKVT
+2212 KVT
-2221 TEGDE
+2221 TTTEGGE
-2226 ATATEDPK
+2226 ATATELD

-2268 PTLPEGTITSNDP
+2268 PGVPEGTITSNDP

-2287 RKAGGSTE
+2287 RTAGNSTE
-2295 TLKLGEDYKVTYTAG
+2295 TLELGEDYTVTYAEG
-2310 ENDTWTFKIEG
+2310 ENDTWTFEIKGIG
-2321 VENSGELEKYAT
+2321 NGELEKYAT

-2338 TYTVTETTTGN
+2338 TYTVTENADLTGYRKATGSISANVKN
-2349 AKLNGYTATTSS
+2349 ATEDTP
-2361 ASASAANASE
+2361 
-2371 EGAVALGR
+2371 VALGS
-2379 NLTNSLY
+2379 LTNSLY
-2386 TKVDFDKVW
+2386 TNVSVDKVW
-2395 ADQDGKEITSTYI
+2395 KGQDGKEITSTYI
-2408 DFDVEVTFQLQ
+2408 DFPVTVTFQLQ

-2583 RKTADESWE
+2583 RKTEDGETW
-2592 NAENV
+2592 ENV
-2597 KLVNLYGTNRADG
+2597 KLVNLYGTNRNNR
-2610 EGAGT
+2610 EGSAGT
-2615 SERWRETISGLPTMD
+2615 GEKWSETISGLPTMD
-2630 FASPE
+2630 FANPDG
-2635 SGTYTYR
+2635 GTYTYR

-2655 VVGYAGTPLDT
+2655 VVGYTEDDLEG
-2666 DLSEYLVGNGET
+2666 DLSAQLVSHNGT

-2683 NEDSFDYKAEYS
+2683 NKDSFDYEATYS
-2695 LNTDGTVSNGGTVT
+2695 KEDGIVSNGETVT
-2709 VTNRLLTRADTVTV
+2709 VTNSLLTRADTVTV

-2732 EKEAP
+2732 DPAAP
-2737 EDASVTMELQQ
+2737 ENASVTVELQQ
-2748 QVEGS
+2748 KVGEDG
-2753 TQWTAYQTVTL
+2753 QWTTYREITIDAANGWTF
-2764 PHEGNWSYTWENLPM
+2764 TWENLPM
-2779 YKDSAEVTYQV
+2779 LKDGKEVTYQV

-2802 IHKDIIVDEGTTA
+2802 IHNDMSKDEDADA

-2821 NVAPTTFSV
+2821 NVAPTAFTV
-2830 TKDWVG
+2830 EKKWVG
-2836 METEPEQ
+2836 TDDPSGE
-2843 GITVGLYRTTGE
+2843 ITVGLYRTTGE
-2855 DIGSLNGTAVLDSE
+2855 NIGSLDGTAVLDSDN
-2869 TNMHLTAILNAEN
+2869 THLQAALSTEN
-2882 EWKATFQ
+2882 NWQFTFA
-2889 NLPKYNEEGKAYHY
+2889 NLPKYNKDGDLYHY
-2903 YALEMSGGEPV
+2903 YALEMSDGEPV
-2914 AQQGSLNHDGQDY
+2914 AQQGTLNHDGQDY
-2927 AVDYAFGETTTI
+2927 AVDYAFGEATTI

-2949 TKNWVDNGNAYNTR
+2949 TKTWVDNGNAYGTR
-2963 PDAEDFQLTLE
+2963 PKAEDFQLTLSRSTDGE
-2974 RTTVAEPTETDWTQ
+2974 TWTEITDLAAAGIAFTW
-2988 VDLDTENI
+2988 DT
-2996 DFSWTGTEEGDTW
+2996 GEEGTNTW
-3009 TYHFDNLPLYTP
+3009 TYHFDNLPQYTP
-3021 EEELYTYRVT
+3021 EGAAYSYRVT
-3031 EATPPNGY
+3031 EPDLNAYNGTSEGDVVTATDEGM
-3039 VELNNG
+3039 
-3045 NGAEDDDATT
+3045 T
-3055 NGPAFTNTLTGT
+3055 GPSFTNTLTGT

-3079 DSADGTRPEDLQLTL
+3079 DNADGTRPNSENFQLTL
-3094 WRTTVENPTENDW
+3094 ERTTDEKTWEPVSNATLTWTSTEGN
-3107 MVVSGANVK
+3107 A
-3116 WTIPEDSNVWTY
+3116 WTY
-3128 TFGDLPLYDGNGVRY
+3128 TFGGNLPLYDGNGVRY

-3159 TDGDSNVVRQEN
+3159 TNGSSNVVCQEN
-3171 LRNVARGQLTV
+3171 LRNVARGELTV

-3201 TFTLPEDFDQAV
+3201 TFTLPEGFQDA
-3213 NGEPSIS
+3213 NGLPQIS
-3220 YTKSDGTSGRISF
+3220 FKESDGTMGTLKF
-3233 EEGQTTLTYDF
+3233 EDQSLTYTF
-3244 QLRHGQSITFTDL
+3244 ELHHGQSITFTDL

-3309 PEDPDDPTPEDP
+3309 PEDPEDP

-3356 DDPDEPDDPGIDIPE
+3356 EDPDEPDDPGIDIPE

-3391 DDPDDPDDPGID
+3391 DDPDDPDDPGVD

-3417 PTPGTDMPTK
+3417 PTPGTDTPTK

-3455 GAALLAAGVLRIRKH
+3455 GAALLAAGVLRIRKN

>member
-6 RRLVSTTLA
+6 RRLVSTALA

-23 PLPATAA
+23 PLPANAA
-30 DTQKDISIGWKAN
+30 DGTQDISIGWNA
-43 QDQTTMEQVTV
+43 QEPQTTMEQVTV
-54 DLTASLN
+54 DLTASLSG
-61 NPDITS
+61 TS
-67 AEVYIKLS
+67 AIESADVYIELTES
-75 DEEAAALDTSSLDKN
+75 EYNALDKTPFSESSDVK
-90 VLDLVDELPPK
+90 LVTELPAE
-101 DTPDTPEE
+101 DTSDDTEE
-109 PDAGETD
+109 PDAEEPG
-116 ENQTSEEGSGE
+116 ENQPGEEGSGE
-127 ESGNQNQDQGQQPS
+127 EPGDQDQGQGQQPS
-141 EPNTD
+141 EPNPD
-146 DTQGTETPPEST
+146 DSQGTETPPEST
-158 EDNKEPD
+158 EGNKEPD
-165 SEGTET
+165 SEDAET
-171 EGDSSGDSENPS
+171 EGDPAGDSDNPS
-183 VLTTPEEPI
+183 APTTPEDSTI
-192 PPETQEPSQDPTESP
+192 PEDPEPSQDTTESP
-207 AAEESAMAAVSA
+207 AAEESAVAPVSA

-239 LTRDE
+239 LTRDG
-244 DVGGDSRIPAGE
+244 DVGGDSGIPAGE
-256 PEVPSGY
+256 PEGTSGY
-263 YLFFTLN
+263 YIFFTLN
-270 KETSIETELT
+270 KEDAQPITATLT
-280 FKLPEG
+280 FVLPEG
-286 MDSLDIDVD
+286 MDSLDIEVD
-295 EEDISLRNVV
+295 EEDISLRNVE
-305 YTSGETGSAPSIDLS
+305 YASEGATGKPSFDL
-320 MPTLT
+320 TAQKLT
-325 LNSAKPEFSLG
+325 LKSAKPEFSLG
-336 DLDKDSMEIEQDT
+336 ELTGDSASKEIDQNA
-349 TTLPAVTFP
+349 TTLAVTFP
-358 FTATVPEGSV
+358 FTATVPEGSAR
-368 SYTFQLTL
+368 YTFQLTL

-381 LPEENLTVSEDGLS
+381 LPEETLTVSEDGLS
-395 IQAGEDTKVA
+395 IQAGDSAVA

-437 LVEEV
+437 PVEEV
-442 LNALSDGDASVTFSN
+442 LNALSDGQASVTFSN
-457 LQVSF
+457 LQVDF

-468 GNDNPAIQLEVT
+468 GNDNPAIQLEVKAT
-480 QKDPE
+480 E
-485 DGETTEP
+485 EGEEAGTITNG
-492 QSAAI
+492 SASI
-497 ALTSPEVKP
+497 QL
-506 EYTPG
+506 
-511 NTAPVTQS
+511 TAPQGDAAYEQGESVAIEQK
-519 VTWLDNNDPNRPKY
+519 VTWLDNNDTEGRRPDY
-533 QAGDFYPE
+533 EAGEFYPE
-541 INYTIKDTD
+541 IHYTIKKDGD
-550 DKTIETG
+550 EVKTG
-557 TLNSSNL
+557 TLNETTL
-564 EKFGF
+564 AELGF
-569 EGWPAITAITGT
+569 KDWPKIKPT
-581 NTGFSINLPTTLST
+581 NTGFSLDLPKTLTVS
-595 FADHYGNTTTYT
+595 DPYGKTTYT
-607 IDWTFQPPEVEGYR
+607 IDWTFQPPEVECYR
-621 LEVGEGEDNTWTYT
+621 LDEGEDNTWTYT

-650 LEGTLS
+650 PGESLS
-656 NDQVMALLDQFAFQ
+656 EKEVMALLSQFDFQ
-670 GQTNVTGQTSEP
+670 GQTNVTGGTADSLDQP
-682 FALLEEDR
+682 DFADIVD
-690 AKLTIESAGD
+690 LTITKGPD

-714 ANNAPLVYWVTEK
+714 ENNAPLVYWVTEK
-727 EGSNVDGQVTYEEL
+727 ESTAPDKVTYEEL

-748 LPEGEGENGDYY
+748 LPEGKGEKGDYY
-760 KIAYDNAGVDDAGS
+760 KIAYDNAGVADAGS
-774 STTAT
+774 NTSAT

-851 DLTPV
+851 DLIPI
-856 SEGTTEPDTG
+856 SEETTEPDTG
-866 DDANTDIPSTDTPE
+866 DEGTTDNDTPA
-880 TLDET
+880 TLDGET
-885 TDPSEGGEETTTP
+885 VTDPSEGGDDATPDEEVT
-898 EETPEPEIT
+898 EPEIT
-907 TQSKYII
+907 TQS
-914 EFRDENNNDKP
+914 EFRIVFKDDKGNP

-947 QGDGDNHYEQVFGEV
+947 QEAGDNHYEQVFGQV
-962 DPETGEVKAGS
+962 DEDGNVIAGT
-973 DILPNGVNGRT
+973 DKLPNGVNDRT
-984 ANDTLVYHNGT
+984 ANDTMVYNGGT

-1000 TNTATASVTKIWK
+1000 TNTATASVTKIWE

-1028 TLYVRVKPENADAD
+1028 TLYVRVKPEEGSETNVDAD
-1042 PNANWEKYQEDG
+1042 WKKYQEDG

-1062 DFSAESMTDSTSRGG
+1062 DFSAESMTDSTSQGG

-1096 VYQGVDG
+1096 VYQDVNGS
-1103 DDLSGATHIDIDTD
+1103 DLSDATRINIATD
-1117 DLSQASFTLTQTAA
+1117 DLSQASFTLKQTAA
-1131 DGETSKDVVYTSTTT
+1131 DGETPKDVVYTSTTT

-1161 VDFALAKEWNGVAEK
+1161 VDFALAKEWEGDIEHV
-1176 DRFDVTFHIYQTLA
+1176 DVTFHIYQTLA
-1190 GNDFNFEEPYVSVK
+1190 GNDFDFTNPYVSVK
-1204 IPKDGGAPSLVET
+1204 IPKDGGDPSLVET
-1217 TSAPEGVTLGTSDE
+1217 TSAPEGVTLGISDE
-1231 AIDNFNTENPDRVPN
+1231 AINNFNKENPDRVPDD
-1246 NYSTWDA
+1246 YEDWDA

-1296 GDYSCVITNGPGK
+1296 GDYSCVITNGPGE

-1337 EKDGKL
+1337 ADEETEKL
-1343 APLMDGD
+1343 EPLTKEEGSPF
-1350 KAVTHEINNATGSWT
+1350 THTIDNSKGSWT
-1365 DFIYIPGELLKD
+1365 DFIYISGELLKG
-1377 KEGDALTAEDLYIVE
+1377 KELKAEDLYIVE

-1404 NDEDY
+1404 NDEAY
-1409 IPTVA
+1409 IPTVD
-1414 EWTDGYIGDKD
+1414 EWTDGYTGTKD
-1425 DNSIFQV
+1425 DNNIFQV
-1432 STDNHRYQ
+1432 STDHHRYQ
-1440 VTYEK
+1440 VTYERK
-1445 KLRSENDPAVPA
+1445 TGDDPAVPA
-1457 NVAALYVVTNRRL
+1457 NVNALYVVTNRRL

-1483 GGQDADAN
+1483 GGQDEGEND
-1491 EGLKILTEA
+1491 GLKILTDA
-1500 LNAVNNSGT
+1500 LDEVNNA

-1521 FASKKDDWNI
+1521 FASKQKNGWKIDD
-1531 TTNGGTHGD
+1531 D
-1540 TVSVGGEAVPIL
+1540 TVSVGGPSTENVPIL
-1552 GADRVAP
+1552 DKDGNP

-1572 NETNFSFHNLPKYDE
+1572 NNTNFSFHNLPKYDE

-1602 GSNGNWTVLEGGLN
+1602 GSDGNWKVLDNGL
-1616 NNDIQSLDGL
+1616 DDSSIESLDGL
-1626 KKLQTIWSE
+1626 ENLQTIWSE

-1646 VGSHDVNPGGNAPA
+1646 VGSHDVNPGGNAP
-1660 DVSTDAVQTILNTN
+1660 DEDSTDAVQTILNTN
-1674 PAGTRRD
+1674 PAVTRRD
-1681 QDKQHITYTNTRTQ
+1681 QDKQHITYTNTRAQ
-1695 TKEVKWYKV
+1695 TKNVTWYKV

-1726 VHDKD
+1726 VHE
-1731 GQEKIELVTENYR
+1731 GGEEKIELVTENYR
-1744 WEVVQPGTTE
+1744 WQVVQPGTTE
-1754 ETETLIGS
+1754 DTETLIGGS
-1762 SYTDVT
+1762 STDVT

-1785 DKYDE
+1785 EKYDR

-1820 ESGHSTTIIGDRDGN
+1820 SEGHATDIIGDRDGKN
-1835 ATDKDAF
+1835 QGEGF
-1842 AKYTLDLDVETWADN
+1842 GNYTLDLNGNIAWKNADD
-1857 NKPENIGEFQGSG
+1857 KPTNIGEFQGSG
-1870 SQGIAYPQYAL
+1870 SQGIAYPRYAL

-1931 FTPTGKDDDI
+1931 DIPTSGAP

-1947 QSSDWK
+1947 ESGNWA
-1953 SMTKSGSSYSFRID
+1953 SMAKSGSSYSFRID

-1979 VVSFVPANTD
+1979 VVSFVPAD
-1989 GTAMTPGEDGSYSRA
+1989 GNKDAK
-2004 KLPLYDENGNRY
+2004 KLPLYDGNGNRY

-2098 VSFTLTRT
+2098 VSFTLKRT
-2106 YTLSNGET
+2106 YTLSSGET

-2139 ATKNT
+2139 ATKDT

-2151 LENEFVVNDLPI
+2151 LEHEFVVNDLPI

-2187 YAKTGDVEVENV
+2187 YAEEGDVEVYNASSIVNDTNKVLVINGLEP
-2199 DSAFTEETQGTEI
+2199 Q
-2212 GNLAPEKVT
+2212 KVT
-2221 TEGDE
+2221 TTTEGGE
-2226 ATATEDPK
+2226 ATATELD

-2268 PTLPEGTITSNDP
+2268 PGVPEGTITSNDP

-2287 RKAGGSTE
+2287 RTANGSKE
-2295 TLKLGEDYKVTYTAG
+2295 TLTLGTDYTVTYTEG
-2310 ENDTWTFKIEG
+2310 ENDTWTFEIKGIG
-2321 VENSGELEKYAT
+2321 AGELEKYAT

-2338 TYTVTETTTGN
+2338 TYTVTETLDGN
-2349 AKLNGYTATTSS
+2349 EDMSGYQKASGAWSAKADKEPGEDGSI
-2361 ASASAANASE
+2361 
-2371 EGAVALGR
+2371 ALG

-2472 WSGSFQNLPKVIQV
+2472 WSGSFQNLPKVIRAED
-2486 GDNLVTLDYRVVET
+2486 GNLVTLDYRVVET
-2500 AVKYQDQTQTI
+2500 AVAYNGTPQTI
-2511 GELNGNQYTVTDP
+2511 GAPDANNQYTDIGP
-2524 GLVTGAEFTSNSN
+2524 GLVTGAEFASNGN
-2537 TSTTTNTLSAIS
+2537 VTTNTLSAIS
-2549 VTVEKKWMDN
+2549 VTVEKKWVDN
-2559 ENQYDTRPNSQ
+2559 KNQYDTRPNSQ

-2583 RKTADESWE
+2583 RKTEDGETWD
-2592 NAENV
+2592 NV
-2597 KLVNLYGTNRADG
+2597 KLVNLYGTNRNNSEGSTGTG
-2610 EGAGT
+2610 EKW
-2615 SERWRETISGLPTMD
+2615 SETISGLPTMD
-2630 FASPE
+2630 FTSE
-2635 SGTYTYR
+2635 NGGKYTYR
-2642 FQELKPKRDGDGN
+2642 FQELKPKQVDGK
-2655 VVGYAGTPLDT
+2655 VVGYADT
-2666 DLSEYLVGNGET
+2666 DLNDDLSDYLVGNGET

-2843 GITVGLYRTTGE
+2843 GITVGLYRTTEE
-2855 DIGSLNGTAVLDSE
+2855 DNIGSTEGAPVPINETDNASPRTA
-2869 TNMHLTAILNAEN
+2869 TLNAEN
-2882 EWKATFQ
+2882 QWTTEFTG
-2889 NLPKYNEEGKAYHY
+2889 LPKYNKDGDLYHY
-2903 YALEMSGGEPV
+2903 YALEMSDGEPV
-2914 AQQGSLNHDGQDY
+2914 AQQGTLNHDGQDY
-2927 AVDYAFGETTTI
+2927 AVDYAFGEATTI

-2949 TKNWVDNGNAYNTR
+2949 TKTWVDNGNAYGTR
-2963 PDAEDFQLTLE
+2963 PKAGDFQLTLSRSTDGE
-2974 RTTVAEPTETDWTQ
+2974 TWTEITDLAAAGIAFTWDTTNDAA
-2988 VDLDTENI
+2988 NI
-2996 DFSWTGTEEGDTW
+2996 W
-3009 TYHFDNLPLYTP
+3009 TYHFDNLPQYTP

-3039 VELNNG
+3039 AEQNDGAGVSEDNN
-3045 NGAEDDDATT
+3045 DAT
-3055 NGPAFTNTLTGT
+3055 NGPAFTNILTGLVT
-3067 IEVKGTKTWDDN
+3067 VDGTKTWDDN
-3079 DSADGTRPEDLQLTL
+3079 DNADGTRPNSENFQLTL
-3094 WRTTVENPTENDW
+3094 ERTTDEKTWEPVSNATLTWASTEGNDW
-3107 MVVSGANVK
+3107 NYS
-3116 WTIPEDSNVWTY
+3116 
-3128 TFGDLPLYDGNGVRY
+3128 FGNDLPLYDGNGVRY

-3159 TDGDSNVVRQEN
+3159 TNGSSDVVCQEN
-3171 LRNVARGQLTV
+3171 LRNVARGELTV

-3220 YTKSDGTSGRISF
+3220 YTKSDGTMGTLKF
-3233 EEGQTTLTYDF
+3233 EDQSLTYTF
-3244 QLRHGQSITFTDL
+3244 ELHHGQSITFTDL

-3309 PEDPDDPTPEDP
+3309 PEDPEDP

-3356 DDPDEPDDPGIDIPE
+3356 EDPDEPDDPGIDIPE

-3391 DDPDDPDDPGID
+3391 DDPDDPDDPGVD

-3417 PTPGTDMPTK
+3417 PTPGTDTPTK
-3427 PSTPD
+3427 PSIPD

>member
-239 LTRDE
+239 LTRDG
-244 DVGGDSRIPAGE
+244 DVGGASGSPAGE
-256 PEVPSGY
+256 PEGTSGY
-263 YLFFTLN
+263 YLSFTLSS
-270 KETSIETELT
+270 KEGEKASIETQLT

-286 MDSLDIDVD
+286 EETLTIDVTKDDIYLRDVEPVGGDPTYSLDA
-295 EEDISLRNVV
+295 EK
-305 YTSGETGSAPSIDLS
+305 
-320 MPTLT
+320 LT
-325 LNSAKPEFSLG
+325 LKSAKPEFSLG
-336 DLDKDSMEIEQDT
+336 ELTGDSASKEIDQNA
-349 TTLPAVTFP
+349 TTLSDVTFP
-358 FTATVPEGSV
+358 FTATVPEGSA

-376 PKGVQ
+376 PKGVR
-381 LPEENLTVSEDGLS
+381 LPEEPLTVSEDGLS
-395 IQAGEDTKVA
+395 IQAGDSVTVA
-405 EVTGLTGATISDP
+405 EVKILADAEITNVTGDSQILS
-418 TFTDQTLTF
+418 F
-427 TLTIGEADAD
+427 TLTIGEADAG

-457 LQVSF
+457 LQVKF
-462 NDLFGP
+462 NDLFSA
-468 GNDNPAIQLEVT
+468 GNNTEIQLTVT
-480 QKDPE
+480 QEPTE
-485 DGETTEP
+485 DGEVTGTVENSSISIQLTAP
-492 QSAAI
+492 QGEAAYEQGE
-497 ALTSPEVKP
+497 LT
-506 EYTPG
+506 
-511 NTAPVTQS
+511 PVTQS
-519 VTWLDNNDPNRPKY
+519 VTWLDNNNTEGRRPDY
-533 QAGDFYPE
+533 QASEFYPT
-541 INYTIKDTD
+541 IHYTIKQDGNEV
-550 DKTIETG
+550 KTG
-557 TLNSSNL
+557 TLNQSTL
-564 EKFGF
+564 AELGF
-569 EGWPAITAITGT
+569 KDWPKIKPT
-581 NTGFSINLPTTLST
+581 NTGFSLDLPKTLTVS
-595 FADHYGNTTTYT
+595 DPYGKTTYT

-650 LEGTLS
+650 PGESLS
-656 NDQVMALLDQFAFQ
+656 EKEVMALLSQFDFQ
-670 GQTNVTGQTSEP
+670 GQTNVTGGTADSLDLP
-682 FALLEEDR
+682 DFADIVD
-690 AKLTIESAGD
+690 LTITKGPD

-727 EGSNVDGQVTYEEL
+727 AGSTVADQVTYEEL
-741 AECQDTL
+741 TECKDTL
-748 LPEGEGENGDYY
+748 LPEGEGEKGDYY
-760 KIAYDNAGVDDAGS
+760 KIAYDNAGVADAGS
-774 STTAT
+774 STSAT

-802 DTGDITKRPKAE
+802 DNGDKGARPDAE
-814 FELWRYAIG
+814 FRLWRYPAG
-823 QDPSQAAQLR
+823 TDPSQAAQIR

-846 VIDGE
+846 AIDGE
-851 DLTPV
+851 DLIPI
-856 SEGTTEPDTG
+856 SEETTEPDTG
-866 DDANTDIPSTDTPE
+866 DEGTTDNDTPA
-880 TLDET
+880 TLDGET
-885 TDPSEGGEETTTP
+885 VTDPSEGGDDATPDEEVT
-898 EETPEPEIT
+898 EPEIT
-907 TQSKYII
+907 TQSKFRI
-914 EFRDENNNDKP
+914 EFRDENNDNAP

-947 QGDGDNHYEQVFGEV
+947 GGTNHYEQVFGEV
-962 DPETGEVKAGS
+962 DPETGEVEEGS
-973 DILPNGVNGRT
+973 DTLPYGGVR
-984 ANDTLVYHNGT
+984 ANDTLVYNGGT

-1028 TLYVRVKPENADAD
+1028 TLYVRVKPEEGSETNVDAD
-1042 PNANWEKYQEDG
+1042 WKKYQEDG

-1062 DFSAESMTDSTSRGG
+1062 DFSAESMTDSASLGG

-1096 VYQGVDG
+1096 VYQGVEG
-1103 DDLSGATHIDIDTD
+1103 GKIEGATPVAKADEEAGVTG
-1117 DLSQASFTLTQTAA
+1117 LTEFTLTQTAT
-1131 DGETSKDVVYTSTTT
+1131 DKTSKDVVYQSETK
-1146 YANNRTT
+1146 YEGNNRTT

-1161 VDFALAKEWNGVAEK
+1161 VDFALAKEWKDITEE
-1176 DRFDVTFHIYQTLA
+1176 DRFDVTFHIYQALA
-1190 GNDFNFEEPYVSVK
+1190 GNDFNFDTPYVSVT
-1204 IPKDGGAPSLVET
+1204 IPKDESKDPYLVGEDGNSIPSI
-1217 TSAPEGVTLGTSDE
+1217 SPAEGVTITLTSDVE
-1231 AIDNFNTENPDRVPN
+1231 NINNFNTQNPNRVPDD
-1246 NYSTWDA
+1246 YEDWDA
-1253 IVQNLPLYDKTGH
+1253 IVQNLPLYDETGH

-1274 AAPESGDGVVSP
+1274 AAGSFSP
-1286 SYERGYYPAT
+1286 SYDRGYYPTT
-1296 GDYSCVITNGPGK
+1296 GDYSCVITNGPGDE
-1309 QVVLMVQKNWI
+1309 VVLMVQKNWI

-1337 EKDGKL
+1337 ADEETEKLEPLTKEDGSTF
-1343 APLMDGD
+1343 
-1350 KAVTHEINNATGSWT
+1350 THTIDNSKGSWT
-1365 DFIYIPGELLKD
+1365 DFIYIPDDVLNEKD
-1377 KEGDALTAEDLYIVE
+1377 LEAKDLYIVE

-1404 NDEDY
+1404 NTEDY
-1409 IPTVA
+1409 IPNST
-1414 EWTDGYIGDKD
+1414 EWEKGYIGAEN
-1425 DNSIFQV
+1425 DNNIFQV

-1483 GGQDADAN
+1483 GGQDEGEND
-1491 EGLKILTEA
+1491 GLKILTEA
-1500 LNAVNNSGT
+1500 LNKVNEG
-1509 NEKDLALAFQLQ
+1509 EGPDLALAFQLQ
-1521 FASKKDDWNI
+1521 FASETGWEI

-1572 NETNFSFHNLPKYDE
+1572 NNTNFSFHNLPKYDE

-1602 GSNGNWTVLEGGLN
+1602 GSDGNWKVLDNGL
-1616 NNDIQSLDGL
+1616 DDSSIESLDGL
-1626 KKLQTIWSE
+1626 ENLQTIWSE

-1660 DVSTDAVQTILNTN
+1660 DDITDAVQTILNTN
-1674 PAGTRRD
+1674 PAVTRRD
-1681 QDKQHITYTNTRTQ
+1681 QDKQTITYTNTRTQ

-1726 VHDKD
+1726 VHED
-1731 GQEKIELVTENYR
+1731 GQKKIELVKKDYR
-1744 WEVVQPGTTE
+1744 WQVVQQETT
-1754 ETETLIGS
+1754 ETETLINDS
-1762 SYTDVT
+1762 SADVT

-1785 DKYDE
+1785 EKYDR

-1820 ESGHSTTIIGDRDGN
+1820 SEGHATDIIGDRDGN
-1835 ATDKDAF
+1835 ATDGSAF
-1842 AKYTLDLDVETWADN
+1842 GDYTLDLDVENWAEGSQ
-1857 NKPENIGEFQGSG
+1857 KPDNIGEFQGSG

-1899 MKRWEKL
+1899 MKRWESL

-1916 LPTVTFEVYRSTDAN
+1916 LPTVTFEVYRSTDADN
-1931 FTPTGKDDDI
+1931 IPTDGDP

-1947 QSSDWK
+1947 QSGDWK
-1953 SMTKSGSSYSFRID
+1953 SMAKSGSSYSFRID
-1967 YEGANVVKVDNG
+1967 YEGANVVSVNDG
-1979 VVSFVPANTD
+1979 EVRFVPANTD

-2016 YYKATEAMAF
+2016 YYKATEAITYNSVDTQEETEGGEVQQEDHVYH
-2026 VTPDTPEAGEDD
+2026 VTH
-2038 TVTQVATGTP
+2038 
-2048 AVDQIYE
+2048 
-2055 VNQDMAGNFTFVNT
+2055 QDMAGNFTFVNT
-2069 YDPDVGGLKVK
+2069 YAPDVGGLKVK

-2090 AENGGFPT
+2090 AENGGFPS
-2098 VSFTLTRT
+2098 VSFTLKRT
-2106 YTLSNGET
+2106 YTLSNKEQS
-2114 KTETVSGKNS
+2114 KEETVST
-2124 ELTWSSAAVQAAFEE
+2124 LTWTSEQVQEAFAE
-2139 ATKNT
+2139 AKGDATD
-2144 NSTDPVL
+2144 STPVL
-2151 LENEFVVNDLPI
+2151 LENDELVWNNLPI

-2187 YAKTGDVEVENV
+2187 YAKTGNLNV
-2199 DSAFTEETQGTEI
+2199 SAFQGAETSTEI

-2221 TEGDE
+2221 PEGDE
-2226 ATATEDPK
+2226 TTATELA

-2245 DQEPVILTGTKAW
+2245 NQETVTLSGTKAW

-2263 AMGTR
+2263 AMDTR
-2268 PTLPEGTITSNDP
+2268 PTLPNGEVTSATNDP
-2281 LGLVVT
+2281 LGLVVKRT
-2287 RKAGGSTE
+2287 ANGSKE
-2295 TLKLGEDYKVTYTAG
+2295 TLELGEDYTVTYAEG
-2310 ENDTWTFKIEG
+2310 ENDTWTFEIKGIG
-2321 VENSGELEKYAT
+2321 NGELEKYAT

-2349 AKLNGYTATTSS
+2349 EALKGYTGSGAWS
-2361 ASASAANASE
+2361 AKADKTPGDDGSI
-2371 EGAVALGR
+2371 ALGS
-2379 NLTNSLY
+2379 LTNSLY
-2386 TKVDFDKVW
+2386 TNVSFNKKWVDESDTP
-2395 ADQDGKEITSTYI
+2395 ITSDYI
-2408 DFDVEVTFQLQ
+2408 DFPVTVTFQLQ
-2419 VKAGDGTD
+2419 VKAGDGD
-2427 WVNASEYFT
+2427 W
-2436 QNAASAAG
+2436 QNAGDYFDQALGDKAG
-2444 KIAETVTG
+2444 TIDNTVTVNG
-2452 GDEGSPYTATK
+2452 WEEGADYTASKT
-2463 SGKVYATSA
+2463 GKVHNQN
-2472 WSGSFQNLPKVIQV
+2472 WSGSFQNLPRVIRV
-2486 GDNLVTLDYRVVET
+2486 GGELVALDYRVVET
-2500 AVKYQDQTQTI
+2500 AVAYNGTTQTI
-2511 GELNGNQYTVTDP
+2511 ELNGDSYTVTDS
-2524 GLVTGAEFTSNSN
+2524 GLVTGATLNGN
-2537 TSTTTNTLSAIS
+2537 TTTNTLSAIS
-2549 VTVEKKWMDN
+2549 VTVAKEWVDN

-2583 RKTADESWE
+2583 RKTE
-2592 NAENV
+2592 NGETWDNV
-2597 KLVNLYGTNRADG
+2597 KLVNLYGTNRNNSEGSTGTG
-2610 EGAGT
+2610 EKW
-2615 SERWRETISGLPTMD
+2615 SETISGLPTMD
-2630 FASPE
+2630 FTSE
-2635 SGTYTYR
+2635 NGGKYTYR
-2642 FQELKPKRDGDGN
+2642 FQELKPKQVDGK
-2655 VVGYAGTPLDT
+2655 VVGYADT
-2666 DLSEYLVGNGET
+2666 DLNDDLSDYLVGNGET

-2683 NEDSFDYKAEYS
+2683 NEDSFDYEATYS
-2695 LNTDGTVSNGGTVT
+2695 KEDGIVSNGETVT
-2709 VTNRLLTRADTVTV
+2709 VTNSLLTRADTVTV

-2732 EKEAP
+2732 DPAAP
-2737 EDASVTMELQQ
+2737 ENASVTVELQQ
-2748 QVEGS
+2748 QIAGS
-2753 TQWTAYQTVTL
+2753 AQWTAYQTVTL
-2764 PHEGNWSYTWENLPM
+2764 PYNDSWSYTWENLPM
-2779 YKDSAEVTYQV
+2779 LKDGKEVTYQV

-2802 IHKDIIVDEGTTA
+2802 IHNDMSTDEDATA

-2821 NVAPTTFSV
+2821 NVAPTEFTIE
-2830 TKDWVG
+2830 KKWVG
-2836 METEPEQ
+2836 MDDPTGE
-2843 GITVGLYRTTGE
+2843 ITVGLYRTTEE
-2855 DIGSLNGTAVLDSE
+2855 DNIGSTEGAPVPINETDNASPRTA
-2869 TNMHLTAILNAEN
+2869 TLNADNKWTTEF
-2882 EWKATFQ
+2882 TG
-2889 NLPKYNEEGKAYHY
+2889 LPKYNKDGAPYHY
-2903 YALEMSGGEPV
+2903 YALEMSGGKPV

-2927 AVDYAFGETTTI
+2927 AVDYDHANGTTI

-2949 TKNWVDNGNAYNTR
+2949 TKTWVDNGNAYDTR
-2963 PDAEDFQLTLE
+2963 PDAGDFQLTLW
-2974 RTTVAEPTETDWTQ
+2974 RTTDGEIWAEIS
-2988 VDLDTENI
+2988 DLAAAGITFTWDT
-2996 DFSWTGTEEGDTW
+2996 GEEGSNTW
-3009 TYHFDNLPLYTP
+3009 TYHFDNLPQYTP
-3021 EEELYTYRVT
+3021 EGAAYSYRVT
-3031 EATPPNGY
+3031 EPDLNAYNGTSDGKE
-3039 VELNNG
+3039 VTSADEG
-3045 NGAEDDDATT
+3045 MT
-3055 NGPAFTNTLTGT
+3055 GPSFTNTLTGFVT
-3067 IEVKGTKTWDDN
+3067 VEGTKTWDDN
-3079 DSADGTRPEDLQLTL
+3079 DNADGTRPNSENFQLTL
-3094 WRTTVENPTENDW
+3094 ERTTDEKTWEPVSNATLTWTSTEGN
-3107 MVVSGANVK
+3107 A
-3116 WTIPEDSNVWTY
+3116 WTY
-3128 TFGDLPLYDGNGVRY
+3128 TFGGNLPLYDGNGVRY

-3159 TDGDSNVVRQEN
+3159 TNGSSNVVRQEN
-3171 LRNVARGQLTV
+3171 LRNVARGELTV

-3220 YTKSDGTSGRISF
+3220 YTKSDGTSGRIDF
-3233 EEGQTTLTYDF
+3233 EAGQTTLTYDF

-3309 PEDPDDPTPEDP
+3309 PEDPEDPTPEDP

-3356 DDPDEPDDPGIDIPE
+3356 EDPDEPDDPGIDIPE

-3391 DDPDDPDDPGID
+3391 DDPDDPEDPGID

-3417 PTPGTDMPTK
+3417 PTPGTDTPTK
-3427 PSTPD
+3427 PSIPD

>member
-1 MTNFK
+1 M
-6 RRLVSTTLA
+6 
-15 VTMAVTLL
+15 
-23 PLPATAA
+23 
-30 DTQKDISIGWKAN
+30 
-43 QDQTTMEQVTV
+43 
-54 DLTASLN
+54 
-61 NPDITS
+61 
-67 AEVYIKLS
+67 S

-239 LTRDE
+239 LTRDG
-244 DVGGDSRIPAGE
+244 DVGGASGSPAGE
-256 PEVPSGY
+256 PEGTSGH
-263 YLFFTLN
+263 YLFFTLD
-270 KETSIETELT
+270 KVDAQPITATLT
-280 FKLPEG
+280 FALPEG
-286 MDSLDIDVD
+286 KDSLDIDVD

-607 IDWTFQPPEVEGYR
+607 IDWTFQPPEVECYR
-621 LEVGEGEDNTWTYT
+621 LDEGEDNTWTYT

-650 LEGTLS
+650 PEGTLS

-682 FALLEEDR
+682 FALLEEDL

-714 ANNAPLVYWVTEK
+714 ENNAPLVYWVTEK
-727 EGSNVDGQVTYEEL
+727 ESTAPDKVTYEEL

-748 LPEGEGENGDYY
+748 LPEGKGEKGDYY
-760 KIAYDNAGVDDAGS
+760 KIAYDNAGVADAGS

-851 DLTPV
+851 DLIPI
-856 SEGTTEPDTG
+856 SEETTEPDTG
-866 DDANTDIPSTDTPE
+866 DEGTTDNDTPA
-880 TLDET
+880 TLDGET
-885 TDPSEGGEETTTP
+885 VTEPSEGGEETTTP

-907 TQSKYII
+907 AQSKFRI
-914 EFRDENNNDKP
+914 EFRDKNNNGEP

-947 QGDGDNHYEQVFGEV
+947 QEAGDNHYEQVFGQV
-962 DPETGEVKAGS
+962 DPETGEVIENS
-973 DILPNGVNGRT
+973 DILPYEGVR
-984 ANDTLVYHNGT
+984 ANDTLVYNEGI

-1000 TNTATASVTKIWK
+1000 TNTATASVTKIWE

-1028 TLYVRVKPENADAD
+1028 TLYVRVKPEEGTDTSADA
-1042 PNANWEKYQEDG
+1042 NWKEYQENG
-1054 KDVTCVLH
+1054 NAVTCVLH
-1062 DFSAESMTDSTSRGG
+1062 DFSAESMTDSTSQGG

-1096 VYQGVDG
+1096 VYQGVEG
-1103 DDLSGATHIDIDTD
+1103 DDLSDATRINIATD
-1117 DLSQASFTLTQTAA
+1117 DLSQASFTLKQTAA
-1131 DGETSKDVVYTSTTT
+1131 DGETPKDVVYTSTTT

-1161 VDFALAKEWNGVAEK
+1161 VDFALAKEWKGVEEE

-1190 GNDFNFEEPYVSVK
+1190 GNDFNFDTPYVSVT
-1204 IPKDGGAPSLVET
+1204 IPKDEGKVPYLVDKEGT
-1217 TSAPEGVTLGTSDE
+1217 TIESPREDGVTLTSKTED
-1231 AIDNFNTENPDRVPN
+1231 IDQFNEDNASITPEGFTD
-1246 NYSTWDA
+1246 WDA
-1253 IVQNLPLYDKTGH
+1253 IVQNLPLYDETGH

-1274 AAPESGDGVVSP
+1274 AAPESGEDVVSP

-1337 EKDGKL
+1337 ADDSGNLVALEKDGE
-1343 APLMDGD
+1343 
-1350 KAVTHEINNATGSWT
+1350 AVTHEINNNTGSWT
-1365 DFIYIPGELLKD
+1365 DFITLTLP
-1377 KEGDALTAEDLYIVE
+1377 EGIEAKDLYIVE

-1404 NDEDY
+1404 NAEGN
-1409 IPTVA
+1409 IPTVD
-1414 EWTDGYIGDKD
+1414 EWEQGYTGDEN
-1425 DNSIFQV
+1425 DNNIFQV
-1432 STDNHRYQ
+1432 STDHHRYQ
-1440 VTYEK
+1440 VTYERK
-1445 KLRSENDPAVPA
+1445 TGDDSAVPA
-1457 NVAALYVVTNRRL
+1457 NVNALYVVTNRRL

-1483 GGQDADAN
+1483 GGQDEGEND
-1491 EGLKILTEA
+1491 GLKILTDA
-1500 LNAVNNSGT
+1500 LDAVNDSDT
-1509 NEKDLALAFQLQ
+1509 NNTDLALAFQLQ
-1521 FASKKDDWNI
+1521 FASEEKDGWKINV
-1531 TTNGGTHGD
+1531 N
-1540 TVSVGGEAVPIL
+1540 TVSVGGDSTENVPIL
-1552 GADRVAP
+1552 DSEDNA

-1572 NETNFSFHNLPKYDE
+1572 NNTNFSFYNLPKYDE

-1593 YTVEEVWVS
+1593 YTVKEVWVS
-1602 GSNGNWTVLEGGLN
+1602 RTGDGSWEVLKGGL
-1616 NNDIQSLDGL
+1616 DDSSISSLDGL
-1626 KKLQTIWSE
+1626 KELQTIWSE

-1646 VGSHDVNPGGNAPA
+1646 VGSYDVNPGGNAP
-1660 DVSTDAVQTILNTN
+1660 DEDSTDAVQTILNTN
-1674 PAGTRRD
+1674 PAVTRRD
-1681 QDKQHITYTNTRTQ
+1681 QDKQHITYTNTRAQ
-1695 TKEVKWYKV
+1695 TKNVTWYKV

-1726 VHDKD
+1726 VHE
-1731 GQEKIELVTENYR
+1731 GCEEKIELVTENYR
-1744 WEVVQPGTTE
+1744 WQVVKPGTTE
-1754 ETETLIGS
+1754 DTETLLDGAS
-1762 SYTDVT
+1762 TDVT

-1785 DKYDE
+1785 DKYDG

-1820 ESGHSTTIIGDRDGN
+1820 ESGHATEIIGDRDGKN
-1835 ATDKDAF
+1835 QGEGF
-1842 AKYTLDLDVETWADN
+1842 GNYTLDLDGNIAWKNADD
-1857 NKPENIGEFQGSG
+1857 KPTNIGEFQGSG
-1870 SQGIAYPQYAL
+1870 SQGIAYPRYAL

-1899 MKRWEKL
+1899 MKRWESL

-1916 LPTVTFEVYRSTDAN
+1916 LPTVTFEVYRSTDADN
-1931 FTPTGKDDDI
+1931 IPTDGDP

-1953 SMTKSGSSYSFRID
+1953 SMAKSGSSYSFRID
-1967 YEGANVVKVDNG
+1967 YEGANVVKVEGNE
-1979 VVSFVPANTD
+1979 VSFVPANTD

-2069 YDPDVGGLKVK
+2069 YAPDVGGLKVK

-2090 AENGGFPT
+2090 ADNGGFPA
-2098 VSFTLTRT
+2098 VRFTLTRT
-2106 YTLSNGET
+2106 YTTSDGDEVIEN
-2114 KTETVSGKNS
+2114 VSVKDNA
-2124 ELTWSSAAVQAAFEE
+2124 LTWSSADVQAAFTKAKE
-2139 ATKNT
+2139 ASPN
-2144 NSTDPVL
+2144 TDPVL
-2151 LENEFVVNDLPI
+2151 LEHEFVVNDLPI
-2163 YAPNGSKYVYS
+2163 YAPNGSEYVYS

-2187 YAKTGDVEVENV
+2187 YAEEGDVEVENV

-2226 ATATEDPK
+2226 ATATKDLK

-2245 DQEPVILTGTKAW
+2245 DQDTVTLSGTKAW

-2268 PTLPEGTITSNDP
+2268 PDVTTGTALSSNDP

-2287 RKAGGSTE
+2287 RTAGNSTE
-2295 TLKLGEDYKVTYTAG
+2295 KLTLGTDYTVTYTEG
-2310 ENDTWTFKIEG
+2310 ENDTWSFEIKGIG
-2321 VENSGELEKYAT
+2321 AGELEKYAT

-2371 EGAVALGR
+2371 EGAVALGP
-2379 NLTNSLY
+2379 LTNSLY
-2386 TKVDFDKVW
+2386 TKVDFNKKWVDKS
-2395 ADQDGKEITSTYI
+2395 GTPITSDYI
-2408 DFDVEVTFQLQ
+2408 NFDVEVTFQLQ

-2472 WSGSFQNLPKVIQV
+2472 WSGSFQNLPKVIRAED
-2486 GDNLVTLDYRVVET
+2486 GNLVTLDYRVVET
-2500 AVKYQDQTQTI
+2500 AVAYNGTPQTI
-2511 GELNGNQYTVTDP
+2511 GAPDANNQYTDIGP
-2524 GLVTGAEFTSNSN
+2524 GLVTGAEFASNGN
-2537 TSTTTNTLSAIS
+2537 VTTNTLSAIS
-2549 VTVEKKWMDN
+2549 VTVEKKWVDN
-2559 ENQYDTRPNSQ
+2559 KNQYDTRPNSQ
-2570 GGNMTWE
+2570 GGSMTWE

-2583 RKTADESWE
+2583 RKTEDGETWE
-2592 NAENV
+2592 NVN
-2597 KLVNLYGTNRADG
+2597 LVNLYGTNRNNR
-2610 EGAGT
+2610 EGSAGT
-2615 SERWRETISGLPTMD
+2615 GEKWSETISGLPTMD
-2630 FASPE
+2630 FANPDG
-2635 SGTYTYR
+2635 GTYTYR

-2655 VVGYAGTPLDT
+2655 VVGYTEDDLEG
-2666 DLSEYLVGNGET
+2666 DLSAQLVSHNGT

-2683 NEDSFDYKAEYS
+2683 NKDSFDYEATYS
-2695 LNTDGTVSNGGTVT
+2695 KEDGTVENKQTVT

-2748 QVEGS
+2748 QIGS
-2753 TQWTAYQTVTL
+2753 GGWTPYREATL
-2764 PHEGNWSYTWENLPM
+2764 DANNDWTFTWENLPM
-2779 YKDSAEVTYQV
+2779 LKDGKEVTYQV
-2790 VEKAFSPDTYIN
+2790 VEKAFSPNTYIN
-2802 IHKDIIVDEGTTA
+2802 IHNDMSKDEDADA

-2821 NVAPTTFSV
+2821 NVAPTEFTV
-2830 TKDWVG
+2830 EKKWVG
-2836 METEPEQ
+2836 METEPEH
-2843 GITVGLYRTTGE
+2843 GITVGLYRTTEEGN
-2855 DIGSLNGTAVLDSE
+2855 IGSTEGTPVPINE
-2869 TNMHLTAILNAEN
+2869 TDNASPRTATLNAEN
-2882 EWKATFQ
+2882 EWTAEFTG
-2889 NLPKYNEEGKAYHY
+2889 LPKYNEDGDLYHY
-2903 YALEMSGGEPV
+2903 YALEMSGREPV
-2914 AQQGSLNHDGQDY
+2914 AQQGSLNHAGQDY
-2927 AVDYAFGETTTI
+2927 AVDYDHANGLI
-2939 RNIPTTAITG
+2939 RNIPTTDLTG
-2949 TKNWVDNGNAYNTR
+2949 TKTWVDNGNAYDTR
-2963 PDAEDFQLTLE
+2963 PDAGDFQLTLSRSTDGE
-2974 RTTVAEPTETDWTQ
+2974 TWTEITDLAAAGITFTW
-2988 VDLDTENI
+2988 DT
-2996 DFSWTGTEEGDTW
+2996 GEEGTNTW
-3009 TYHFDNLPLYTP
+3009 TYSFTNLPQYTP
-3021 EEELYTYRVT
+3021 EGGEYTYRVT
-3031 EATPPNGY
+3031 EPALNAYNGTSDGKE
-3039 VELNNG
+3039 VTAADEG
-3045 NGAEDDDATT
+3045 MT
-3055 NGPAFTNTLTGT
+3055 GPSFTNTLTGLVT
-3067 IEVKGTKTWDDN
+3067 VDGTKTWEGTPSETPPTLILERQLGA
-3079 DSADGTRPEDLQLTL
+3079 DSTWE
-3094 WRTTVENPTENDW
+3094 TVNAEVT
-3107 MVVSGANVK
+3107 
-3116 WTIPEDSNVWTY
+3116 WTIPENGEEASNEWTY
-3128 TFGDLPLYDGNGVRY
+3128 TFGNLPLYDGNGVRY

-3159 TDGDSNVVRQEN
+3159 TNGSSDVVCQEN
-3171 LRNVARGQLTV
+3171 LRNVARGELTV

-3201 TFTLPEDFDQAV
+3201 TFTLPEGFDQAV

-3233 EEGQTTLTYDF
+3233 EEGQTILTYDF
-3244 QLRHGQSITFTDL
+3244 QLRHGQRITFTDL

-3309 PEDPDDPTPEDP
+3309 PEDP
-3321 DDPTPEDPDDPTP
+3321 EDPDDPTP

-3356 DDPDEPDDPGIDIPE
+3356 EDPDEPDDPGIDIPE

-3391 DDPDDPDDPGID
+3391 DDPDDPDDPGVD

-3417 PTPGTDMPTK
+3417 PTPGTDTPTK
-3427 PSTPD
+3427 PSIPD

>member
-6 RRLVSTTLA
+6 RRLVSTALA

-23 PLPATAA
+23 PLPANAA
-30 DTQKDISIGWKAN
+30 DGTQDISIGWKAN

-54 DLTASLN
+54 DLTASLS
-61 NPDITS
+61 DASGIDS
-67 AEVYIKLS
+67 ADVYIELTD
-75 DEEAAALDTSSLDKN
+75 DEYNALDKTPFGESSDVK
-90 VLDLVDELPPK
+90 LVDELPAEDASD
-101 DTPDTPEE
+101 DTEE
-109 PDAGETD
+109 PGAGEPGGEPPFEESTPPT
-116 ENQTSEEGSGE
+116 EETPSEE
-127 ESGNQNQDQGQQPS
+127 
-141 EPNTD
+141 PN
-146 DTQGTETPPEST
+146 P
-158 EDNKEPD
+158 
-165 SEGTET
+165 
-171 EGDSSGDSENPS
+171 
-183 VLTTPEEPI
+183 
-192 PPETQEPSQDPTESP
+192 P
-207 AAEESAMAAVSA
+207 AAETPSEETTPPTGEAPSEEPNPPAEETPSEETTPPVEETPSEETTSPVEETPSEETTPSVEEMPAEKAISA

-239 LTRDE
+239 LTRDG
-244 DVGGDSRIPAGE
+244 DVGGDSGIPADE
-256 PEVPSGY
+256 PEGTPGY
-263 YLFFTLN
+263 YLSFTLS
-270 KETSIETELT
+270 KEGEKASIETQLT

-286 MDSLDIDVD
+286 EETLTIDVT
-295 EEDISLRNVV
+295 ENDIHLRNVK
-305 YTSGETGSAPSIDLS
+305 YASEDTTGKPSIDL
-320 MPTLT
+320 TAEDLT
-325 LNSAKPEFSLG
+325 LKSAKPEFSLG
-336 DLDKDSMEIEQDT
+336 DPESTSMEIEQDT
-349 TTLPAVTFP
+349 TTLPDVTFP
-358 FTATVPEGSV
+358 FTATVPEGSA
-368 SYTFQLTL
+368 SYIFQLTL

-381 LPEENLTVSEDGLS
+381 LPEETLTASEDDLS
-395 IQAGEDTKVA
+395 IQAGENTKVA
-405 EVTGLTGATISDP
+405 EVTGLSNATISDP

-442 LNALSDGDASVTFSN
+442 LNALSDGNASVTFSN
-457 LQVSF
+457 LQVDF
-462 NDLFGP
+462 NNLFSA
-468 GNDNPAIQLEVT
+468 GNDNPAIQLEVKAT
-480 QKDPE
+480 E
-485 DGETTEP
+485 EGEEAGTITNGTASIQLTAP
-492 QSAAI
+492 QGEAAYEQGE
-497 ALTSPEVKP
+497 LT
-506 EYTPG
+506 
-511 NTAPVTQS
+511 PVTQS
-519 VTWLDNNDPNRPKY
+519 VTWLDNNNTEGRRPAY
-533 QAGDFYPE
+533 EEGAFYP
-541 INYTIKDTD
+541 TIKYIITNEDNSADT
-550 DKTIETG
+550 ESG
-557 TLNSSNL
+557 TLNETTL
-564 EKFGF
+564 TELGF
-569 EGWPAITAITGT
+569 EDWPTIEKT
-581 NTGFSINLPTTLST
+581 NTGFSLDLPETLTVS
-595 FADHYGNTTTYT
+595 DPYGKTTYT
-607 IDWTFQPPEVEGYR
+607 IDWTFEAPEVEGYR
-621 LEVGEGEDNTWTYT
+621 LEVGEGEDTTWTYT

-650 LEGTLS
+650 PEGTLS
-656 NDQVMALLDQFAFQ
+656 NGQVMALLSQFAFQ

-682 FALLEEDR
+682 FALLEEDL

-714 ANNAPLVYWVTEK
+714 KNNAPLVYWVTEK
-727 EGSNVDGQVTYEEL
+727 DSTDKDKVTYEEL
-741 AECQDTL
+741 ASTGHSETL

-760 KIAYDNAGVDDAGS
+760 KIAYDNAGVADAGS

-802 DTGDITKRPKAE
+802 DNGDIETRPEAE
-814 FELWRYAIG
+814 FRLWRYPAG
-823 QDPSQAAQLR
+823 TDPSQAAQIR

-846 VIDGE
+846 AINGK
-851 DLTPV
+851 DLV
-856 SEGTTEPDTG
+856 SEETTEPDTD
-866 DDANTDIPSTDTPE
+866 DDANTEPTPDTP
-880 TLDET
+880 TPLDET
-885 TDPSEGGEETTTP
+885 TEPSEGGGDTTP
-898 EETPEPEIT
+898 DEEVTEPEIT
-907 TQSKYII
+907 TQSEFRI
-914 EFRDENNNDKP
+914 EFRDKNNDGEP

-947 QGDGDNHYEQVFGEV
+947 GGTNHYEQVFGEV

-973 DILPNGVNGRT
+973 DILPNGVSDRT

-1028 TLYVRVKPENADAD
+1028 TLYVRVKPENADAASD
-1042 PNANWEKYQEDG
+1042 TGWKKYQEDN
-1054 KDVTCVLH
+1054 KDVTRVLH
-1062 DFSAESMTDSTSRGG
+1062 NFSAESMTDSTSLGG

-1096 VYQGVDG
+1096 VYQGVEG
-1103 DDLSGATHIDIDTD
+1103 DDLTSKTPVTATPNSNAVLGLDT
-1117 DLSQASFTLTQTAA
+1117 FTLKQTAA
-1131 DGETSKDVVYTSTTT
+1131 DGKTSKNVVYQSKTE
-1146 YANNRTT
+1146 YHANQTT

-1161 VDFALAKEWNGVAEK
+1161 VDFALAKEWAKDVAEDQK
-1176 DRFDVTFHIYQTLA
+1176 TDVTFHIYQTLA
-1190 GNDFNFEEPYVSVK
+1190 GNDFDFTKPYVSVT
-1204 IPKDGGAPSLVET
+1204 IPVDEDKAPYLVDKDGTATET
-1217 TSAPEGVTLGTSDE
+1217 PREDGVTLGTDE
-1231 AIDNFNTENPDRVPN
+1231 AAITAFNEKNPTDRVPN

-1253 IVQNLPLYDKTGH
+1253 IVQNLPLYDETGH

-1274 AAPESGDGVVSP
+1274 AAPESGKGVVSP

-1331 TVGVYY
+1331 TVEVYY
-1337 EKDGKL
+1337 EKDGNL
-1343 APLMDGD
+1343 EPLMDGD
-1350 KAVTHEINNATGSWT
+1350 EAITHKITNDTGSWT
-1365 DFIYIPGELLKD
+1365 DFIYIPSDVLDEKD
-1377 KEGDALTAEDLYIVE
+1377 LEAEDLYIVE
-1392 QTVGEDAKVTHG
+1392 QTVGSAEVTHG
-1404 NDEDY
+1404 TDGSY
-1409 IPTVA
+1409 IPNST
-1414 EWTDGYIGDKD
+1414 EWEQGYTRSTDTDT
-1425 DNSIFQV
+1425 SIFQV
-1432 STDNHRYQ
+1432 STDHHRYQ
-1440 VTYEK
+1440 VTYERK
-1445 KLRSENDPAVPA
+1445 TGDDSAVPA
-1457 NVAALYVVTNRRL
+1457 NVDALYVVTNRRL

-1478 KTWVS
+1478 KTWVN
-1483 GGQDADAN
+1483 GQDEGETD
-1491 EGLKILTEA
+1491 GLKILTDA
-1500 LNAVNNSGT
+1500 LNAVNNSET

-1521 FASKKDDWNI
+1521 FASEPKRGWKI
-1531 TTNGGTHGD
+1531 GGNA
-1540 TVSVGGEAVPIL
+1540 VSVGGPSTENVPIL
-1552 GADRVAP
+1552 DSEGNA
-1559 AASIQVILGPENT
+1559 AASIQVILGPNNT
-1572 NETNFSFHNLPKYDE
+1572 NNTNFSFCNLPKYDE

-1602 GSNGNWTVLEGGLN
+1602 GSDGNWKVLDNGL
-1616 NNDIQSLDGL
+1616 DDSSIESLDGL
-1626 KKLQTIWSE
+1626 ENLQTIWSE

-1660 DVSTDAVQTILNTN
+1660 DDITDAVQTILNTN

-1681 QDKQHITYTNTRTQ
+1681 QDEQHITYTNTRAQ
-1695 TKEVKWYKV
+1695 TKNVTWYKV

-1754 ETETLIGS
+1754 ETETLIGDS
-1762 SYTDVT
+1762 SADVT

-1790 EGYEIQYFAVE
+1790 GGYEIQYFAVE

-1835 ATDKDAF
+1835 ATEGSAF
-1842 AKYTLDLDVETWADN
+1842 GDYTLDLDVENWAEGSQ
-1857 NKPENIGEFQGSG
+1857 KPDNIGEFQGSG

-1916 LPTVTFEVYRSTDAN
+1916 LPTVTFEVYRSTDADN
-1931 FTPTGKDDDI
+1931 IPTDGKP

-1947 QSSDWK
+1947 ESGNWA
-1953 SMTKSGSSYSFRID
+1953 SMAKSGSSYSFRID

-2090 AENGGFPT
+2090 ADNGGFPA
-2098 VSFTLTRT
+2098 VRFTLKRT
-2106 YTLSNGET
+2106 YTTSDGDEVIEN
-2114 KTETVSGKNS
+2114 VSVKDNA
-2124 ELTWSSAAVQAAFEE
+2124 LTWSSADVQAAFTKAKE
-2139 ATKNT
+2139 ASPN
-2144 NSTDPVL
+2144 TDPVL
-2151 LENEFVVNDLPI
+2151 LEHEFVVNDLPI

-2187 YAKTGDVEVENV
+2187 YAEEGDVEVYNASSIVNDTNKVLVINGLEP
-2199 DSAFTEETQGTEI
+2199 Q
-2212 GNLAPEKVT
+2212 KVT
-2221 TEGDE
+2221 TTTEGGE
-2226 ATATEDPK
+2226 ATATELD

-2295 TLKLGEDYKVTYTAG
+2295 KLTLGTDYKVTYTKKDD
-2310 ENDTWTFKIEG
+2310 NTWSFEIKG
-2321 VENSGELEKYAT
+2321 NKDGELEKYAT

-2338 TYTVTETTTGN
+2338 TYTVTETTKDN
-2349 AKLNGYTATTSS
+2349 KDLEGYTGSGTWS
-2361 ASASAANASE
+2361 AKADKTPGDDGSI
-2371 EGAVALGR
+2371 ALGS
-2379 NLTNSLY
+2379 LTNSLY
-2386 TKVDFDKVW
+2386 TNVSFDKVW
-2395 ADQDGKEITSTYI
+2395 KGQDGKEITSKYI

-2427 WVNASEYFT
+2427 WVNADEYF
-2436 QNAASAAG
+2436 NGNVSEDVAK
-2444 KIAETVTG
+2444 KILETVKG
-2452 GDEGSPYTATK
+2452 GDEDAPYTATK
-2463 SGKVYATSA
+2463 TGKVHDQN
-2472 WSGSFQNLPKVIQV
+2472 WSGSFQNLPGMIQV
-2486 GDNLVTLDYRVVET
+2486 DGELVTLTYRVVET
-2500 AVKYQDQTQTI
+2500 EVAYNGTAQTI
-2511 GELNGNQYTVTDP
+2511 GTPDADNQYTNISD
-2524 GLVTGAEFTSNSN
+2524 GLVTGATLSGN
-2537 TSTTTNTLSAIS
+2537 TTTNTLSAIS
-2549 VTVEKKWMDN
+2549 VTVEKKWVDN
-2559 ENQYDTRPNSQ
+2559 KNQYDTRPNSQ
-2570 GGNMTWE
+2570 GGSMTWE

-2583 RKTADESWE
+2583 RKTE
-2592 NAENV
+2592 NRETWDNV
-2597 KLVNLYGTNRADG
+2597 KLVNLYGTNRNNS
-2610 EGAGT
+2610 EGSAGT
-2615 SERWRETISGLPTMD
+2615 GEKWSETISGLPTMD
-2630 FASPE
+2630 FTSE
-2635 SGTYTYR
+2635 NGGKYTYR
-2642 FQELKPKRDGDGN
+2642 FQELKPKQVDGK
-2655 VVGYAGTPLDT
+2655 VVGYADT
-2666 DLSEYLVGNGET
+2666 DLNDDLSDYLVGNGET
-2678 YFEAG
+2678 YFEAD

-2695 LNTDGTVSNGGTVT
+2695 PADGIVGDTGSVVVKNS
-2709 VTNRLLTRADTVTV
+2709 LYTRADTVTAT
-2723 EKVWYNENG
+2723 KVWYNENG

-2737 EDASVTMELQQ
+2737 AGASVTVELQQ
-2748 QVEGS
+2748 QIGS
-2753 TQWTAYQTVTL
+2753 GGWTPYREATL
-2764 PHEGNWSYTWENLPM
+2764 DANNDWTFTWENLPM
-2779 YKDSAEVTYQV
+2779 LKDGKEVTYQV

-2802 IHKDIIVDEGTTA
+2802 IHNDMSKDEDADA

-2821 NVAPTTFSV
+2821 NVAPTTFTV
-2830 TKDWVG
+2830 EKKWVG
-2836 METEPEQ
+2836 TDDPSGE
-2843 GITVGLYRTTGE
+2843 ITVGLYRTTGE
-2855 DIGSLNGTAVLDSE
+2855 NIGSLDGTAVLDSE
-2869 TNMHLTAILNAEN
+2869 TNTRLTAILNAEN
-2882 EWKATFQ
+2882 DWKATFQ

-2927 AVDYAFGETTTI
+2927 AVDYDHEDGTTI

-2949 TKNWVDNGNAYNTR
+2949 TKTWVDNGNAYNTR
-2963 PDAEDFQLTLE
+2963 PDAEDFQLTLSRSTDGE
-2974 RTTVAEPTETDWTQ
+2974 TWTEITDLAAAGIAFTW
-2988 VDLDTENI
+2988 DT
-2996 DFSWTGTEEGDTW
+2996 GEEGTNTW
-3009 TYHFDNLPLYTP
+3009 TYHFDNLPQYTP
-3021 EEELYTYRVT
+3021 EGGEYTYRVT
-3031 EATPPNGY
+3031 EPALNAYNGTSEGDVVTATDEGM
-3039 VELNNG
+3039 
-3045 NGAEDDDATT
+3045 T
-3055 NGPAFTNTLTGT
+3055 GPSFTNTLTGT

-3079 DSADGTRPEDLQLTL
+3079 DNADGTRPEDLQLTL

-3107 MVVSGANVK
+3107 MVVSGSNVK

-3159 TDGDSNVVRQEN
+3159 TNGSSDVVCQEN
-3171 LRNVARGQLTV
+3171 LRNVARGELTV

-3191 SWSQDFDFSV
+3191 SWSQDFNFSV

-3233 EEGQTTLTYDF
+3233 EEGQTILTYDF

-3281 GAIPAGEA
+3281 GSIPAGEA

-3309 PEDPDDPTPEDP
+3309 PEDPEDP

-3356 DDPDEPDDPGIDIPE
+3356 EDPDEPDDPGIDIPE

-3391 DDPDDPDDPGID
+3391 DDPDDPGID

-3417 PTPGTDMPTK
+3417 PTPGTDTPTK

>member
-141 EPNTD
+141 EPNPD
-146 DTQGTETPPEST
+146 DSQGTETPPEST

-256 PEVPSGY
+256 PEGTSGH
-263 YLFFTLN
+263 YLLFTLSN
-270 KETSIETELT
+270 KEGEKASIETELT

-286 MDSLDIDVD
+286 EETLTIDVTKDDIYLRDVEPVGGDPTYSLDA
-295 EEDISLRNVV
+295 EK
-305 YTSGETGSAPSIDLS
+305 
-320 MPTLT
+320 LT
-325 LNSAKPEFSLG
+325 LNSAKPEFSL
-336 DLDKDSMEIEQDT
+336 DTDNLEPSKEIDQNA
-349 TTLPAVTFP
+349 TTLAVTFP
-358 FTATVPEGSV
+358 FTATVPEGSA

-395 IQAGEDTKVA
+395 IQAGDSVKVA
-405 EVTGLTGATISDP
+405 EVTGLSNATISDP
-418 TFTDQTLTF
+418 AFADQTLSF
-427 TLTIGEADAD
+427 TLTIDKEGESTLEQIVD
-437 LVEEV
+437 V
-442 LNALSDGDASVTFSN
+442 LSDGQASVTFSD
-457 LQVSF
+457 LQVEF
-462 NDLFGP
+462 NDLFSA
-468 GNDNPAIQLEVT
+468 GNDTNIQLTVT

-485 DGETTEP
+485 DGETTGP
-492 QSAAI
+492 QSASI

-519 VTWLDNNDPNRPKY
+519 VTWLDNNNTEGRRPDY
-533 QAGDFYPE
+533 QASEFYPT
-541 INYTIKDTD
+541 IHYTIKKDGD
-550 DKTIETG
+550 EVKTG
-557 TLNSSNL
+557 TLNQSTL
-564 EKFGF
+564 AELGF
-569 EGWPAITAITGT
+569 EGWPTIEKT
-581 NTGFSINLPTTLST
+581 NTGFSLDLPETLTVS
-595 FADHYGNTTTYT
+595 DPYGKTTYT
-607 IDWTFQPPEVEGYR
+607 IEWTFEAPEVEGYR
-621 LEVGEGEDNTWTYT
+621 LDVKDNTWTYT

-650 LEGTLS
+650 PGESLS
-656 NDQVMALLDQFAFQ
+656 EAEVMALLSQFDFQ
-670 GQTNVTGQTSEP
+670 GQTNVTGGTAAS
-682 FALLEEDR
+682 LELPDFNEVED
-690 AKLTIESAGD
+690 LIISAGSD

-714 ANNAPLVYWVTEK
+714 EKNAPLVYWVTEK
-727 EGSNVDGQVTYEEL
+727 ESTAPDKVTYEEL

-748 LPEGEGENGDYY
+748 LPEGKGEKGDYY
-760 KIAYDNAGVDDAGS
+760 KIAYDNAGVADAGS

-792 TQYQA
+792 TQYKA

-851 DLTPV
+851 DLIPI
-856 SEGTTEPDTG
+856 SEETTEPDTG
-866 DDANTDIPSTDTPE
+866 DDANTEPTPDTP
-880 TLDET
+880 TPLDET
-885 TDPSEGGEETTTP
+885 TEPSEGGEETTTP

-938 TYGVREYLT
+938 AYGVREYLT
-947 QGDGDNHYEQVFGEV
+947 GGTNHYEQVFGEV
-962 DPETGEVKAGS
+962 DPETGEVEEGS
-973 DILPNGVNGRT
+973 DTLPYEGVR
-984 ANDTLVYHNGT
+984 ANDTLVYNEGI

-1013 AAAYQAAFEDVAVEF
+1013 AAAYQAAFQDVAVEF
-1028 TLYVRVKPENADAD
+1028 TLYVRVKGDTNTDEG
-1042 PNANWEKYQEDG
+1042 WTQYED
-1054 KDVTCVLH
+1054 KDGEAVTCVLH
-1062 DFSAESMTDSTSRGG
+1062 NFSAESMTDSTSQGG
-1077 LDLYDGNGQELE
+1077 LDLYDATGQELE

-1096 VYQGVDG
+1096 VYQGVE
-1103 DDLSGATHIDIDTD
+1103 DDNLSNEKRIEISTEN
-1117 DLSQASFTLTQTAA
+1117 LSQASFTLTQTAA
-1131 DGETSKDVVYTSTTT
+1131 DGKTPKDVVYQSETE
-1146 YANNRTT
+1146 YRANQTT

-1161 VDFALAKEWNGVAEK
+1161 VDFALAKEWAK
-1176 DRFDVTFHIYQTLA
+1176 DVDDDQKTDVTFHIYQTLA
-1190 GNDFNFEEPYVSVK
+1190 GNDFDFTKPYVSVT
-1204 IPKDGGAPSLVET
+1204 IPVEEGEAPYLDEDIT
-1217 TSAPEGVTLGTSDE
+1217 TPPEGVTLGTDE
-1231 AIDNFNTENPDRVPN
+1231 TAISAFNEKNPTDKVPN
-1246 NYSTWDA
+1246 NYEDWDA
-1253 IVQNLPLYDKTGH
+1253 IVQNLPLYDETGH

-1274 AAPESGDGVVSP
+1274 AAGSFSP

-1337 EKDGKL
+1337 EKDGNL
-1343 APLMDGD
+1343 EPLMDGD
-1350 KAVTHEINNATGSWT
+1350 KAITHEINNTTGSWT
-1365 DFIYIPGELLKD
+1365 DFIYIPGDLLKD
-1377 KEGDALTAEDLYIVE
+1377 KELKAEDLYIVE

-1404 NDEDY
+1404 NAEDN
-1409 IPTVA
+1409 IPTVD
-1414 EWTDGYIGDKD
+1414 EWTDGHTGSTDTD
-1425 DNSIFQV
+1425 TSIFQV

-1440 VTYEK
+1440 VTYERK
-1445 KLRSENDPAVPA
+1445 TGDDPAVPA
-1457 NVAALYVVTNRRL
+1457 NVDALYVVTNRRL

-1478 KTWVS
+1478 KTWVN
-1483 GGQDADAN
+1483 GQDEGETD
-1491 EGLKILTEA
+1491 GLKILTDA
-1500 LNAVNNSGT
+1500 LNAVNNSET

-1531 TTNGGTHGD
+1531 TTNGARGD

-1559 AASIQVILGPENT
+1559 AASIQVILGPNI
-1572 NETNFSFHNLPKYDE
+1572 NNTNFSFYNLPKYDE

-1602 GSNGNWTVLEGGLN
+1602 GSDGNWKVLDDGLD
-1616 NNDIQSLDGL
+1616 NNDIQSLSGL
-1626 KKLQTIWSE
+1626 DNLKTIWSE

-1646 VGSHDVNPGGNAPA
+1646 VGSHDVTPGGNVPA
-1660 DVSTDAVQTILNTN
+1660 DDSADDVQTILNTN
-1674 PAGTRRD
+1674 PADTRRD
-1681 QDKQHITYTNTRTQ
+1681 QDKQHITYTNTRAQ

-1731 GQEKIELVTENYR
+1731 GKELIELVTENYR
-1744 WEVVQPGTTE
+1744 WEVVQPGTTQE
-1754 ETETLIGS
+1754 SETKIDGS
-1762 SYTDVT
+1762 SADVT

-1785 DKYDE
+1785 DKYDG

-1820 ESGHSTTIIGDRDGN
+1820 SEGHATDIIGDRDNG
-1835 ATDKDAF
+1835 ADDV
-1842 AKYTLDLDVETWADN
+1842 TLDLDGDIAWKNADD
-1857 NKPENIGEFQGSG
+1857 KPDNIGEFQGSG
-1870 SQGIAYPQYAL
+1870 SQGIAYPRYAL

-1899 MKRWEKL
+1899 MKRWVDL

-1916 LPTVTFEVYRSTDAN
+1916 LPTVTFEVYRSTDAGN
-1931 FTPTGKDDDI
+1931 IPTDSAP

-1947 QSSDWK
+1947 KSGDWA
-1953 SMTKSGSSYSFRID
+1953 SMAKSGSSYSFRID
-1967 YEGANVVKVDNG
+1967 YEGENVVKVEGNE
-1979 VVSFVPANTD
+1979 VSFVPANTD
-1989 GTAMTPGEDGSYSRA
+1989 GTALTPGEDGSYGRD
-2004 KLPLYDENGNRY
+2004 KLPLYDGNGNRY
-2016 YYKATEAMAF
+2016 YYKATE
-2026 VTPDTPEAGEDD
+2026 TITYR
-2038 TVTQVATGTP
+2038 
-2048 AVDQIYE
+2048 AVDTQEETAGGE
-2055 VNQDMAGNFTFVNT
+2055 VQQEDHVYHVTHQDMAGNFTFVNT
-2069 YDPDVGGLKVK
+2069 YAPDVGGLKVK

-2090 AENGGFPT
+2090 AENGGFPA
-2098 VSFTLTRT
+2098 VRFTLTRT
-2106 YTLSNGET
+2106 YTKSDNTPAEP
-2114 KTETVSGKNS
+2114 ETVVVQNS
-2124 ELTWSSAAVQAAFEE
+2124 ALTWSSEQVQEAFTE
-2139 ATKNT
+2139 AKEAL
-2144 NSTDPVL
+2144 SDSDPVL
-2151 LENEFVVNDLPI
+2151 LEYEFVVNDLPI

-2187 YAKTGDVEVENV
+2187 YAVAEDVEVDNASSIV
-2199 DSAFTEETQGTEI
+2199 NDT
-2212 GNLAPEKVT
+2212 NKVLVINDLEPQEVTTT

-2226 ATATEDPK
+2226 ATATELA

-2245 DQEPVILTGTKAW
+2245 DQETVTLSGTKAW
-2258 QDYGD
+2258 QDYGN

-2287 RKAGGSTE
+2287 RTANGSKE
-2295 TLKLGEDYKVTYTAG
+2295 TLTLGTDYTVTYTEG
-2310 ENDTWTFKIEG
+2310 ENDTWTFEIKGIG
-2321 VENSGELEKYAT
+2321 AGELEKYAT

-2338 TYTVTETTTGN
+2338 TYTVTETTTDN
-2349 AKLNGYTATTSS
+2349 AKLNGYTATTRS
-2361 ASASAANASE
+2361 ASASAASASE
-2371 EGAVALGR
+2371 EGVVTLGP
-2379 NLTNSLY
+2379 LTNSLY
-2386 TKVDFDKVW
+2386 TKVDFNKKWVDKS
-2395 ADQDGKEITSTYI
+2395 GTPITSKYI
-2408 DFDVEVTFQLQ
+2408 DFPVTVTFQLQ

-2427 WVNASEYFT
+2427 WVNADKYFSNNVSED
-2436 QNAASAAG
+2436 AAQ
-2444 KIAETVTG
+2444 KIGETVKG
-2452 GDEGSPYTATK
+2452 GDKDAPYTATK
-2463 SGKVYATSA
+2463 SGTVYTASA
-2472 WSGSFQNLPKVIQV
+2472 WSGSFQNLPKVIRV
-2486 GDNLVTLDYRVVET
+2486 DGEFVTLTYRVIETEVE
-2500 AVKYQDQTQTI
+2500 YQDQTQAI
-2511 GELNGNQYTVTDP
+2511 GAPDANNQYTDIGT
-2524 GLVTGAEFTSNSN
+2524 GLVTSATLSGN
-2537 TSTTTNTLSAIS
+2537 TTTNTLSAIS
-2549 VTVEKKWMDN
+2549 VTVAKEWMDN

-2570 GGNMTWE
+2570 GGSMTWE

-2583 RKTADESWE
+2583 RKTE
-2592 NAENV
+2592 NGETWENV
-2597 KLVNLYGTNRADG
+2597 KLVNLYGTNRNNS
-2610 EGAGT
+2610 EGPAGT
-2615 SERWRETISGLPTMD
+2615 GEKWSETVSGLPTMD
-2630 FASPE
+2630 FTSE
-2635 SGTYTYR
+2635 NGGKYTYR
-2642 FQELKPKRDGDGN
+2642 FQELKPKQVDGK
-2655 VVGYAGTPLDT
+2655 VVGYADT
-2666 DLSEYLVGNGET
+2666 DLNDDLSDYLVGNGET

-2779 YKDSAEVTYQV
+2779 LKDGKEVTYQV

-2821 NVAPTTFSV
+2821 NVAPTAFTV
-2830 TKDWVG
+2830 EKKWVG
-2836 METEPEQ
+2836 TDDPSGE
-2843 GITVGLYRTTGE
+2843 ITVGLYRTTGE
-2855 DIGSLNGTAVLDSE
+2855 NIGSLDGTAVLDSE
-2869 TNMHLTAILNAEN
+2869 TNTRLTAILNAEN
-2882 EWKATFQ
+2882 DWKATFQ

-3159 TDGDSNVVRQEN
+3159 TNGSSNVVCQEN
-3171 LRNVARGQLTV
+3171 LRNVARGELTV

-3201 TFTLPEDFDQAV
+3201 TFTLPEGFDQAV

-3233 EEGQTTLTYDF
+3233 EEGQTILTYDF
-3244 QLRHGQSITFTDL
+3244 QLRHGQRITFTDL

-3309 PEDPDDPTPEDP
+3309 PEDPEDP

-3356 DDPDEPDDPGIDIPE
+3356 EDPDEPDDPGIDIPE

-3391 DDPDDPDDPGID
+3391 DDPDDPDDPGVD

-3417 PTPGTDMPTK
+3417 PTPGTDTPTK

-3455 GAALLAAGVLRIRKH
+3455 GAALLAAGVLRIRKN

>member
-1 MTNFK
+1 
-6 RRLVSTTLA
+6 
-15 VTMAVTLL
+15 
-23 PLPATAA
+23 
-30 DTQKDISIGWKAN
+30 
-43 QDQTTMEQVTV
+43 MEQVTV
-54 DLTASLN
+54 DLTASLS
-61 NPDITS
+61 DAS
-67 AEVYIKLS
+67 AIESADGYIELTES
-75 DEEAAALDTSSLDKN
+75 EYNALDKTPFSESSDVK
-90 VLDLVDELPPK
+90 LVTELPAE
-101 DTPDTPEE
+101 DTSDDTEE
-109 PDAGETD
+109 PDTEELG
-116 ENQTSEEGSGE
+116 EEGSGE
-127 ESGNQNQDQGQQPS
+127 EPGDQDQGQGQQPS
-141 EPNTD
+141 EPNPD
-146 DTQGTETPPEST
+146 DSQGTETPPEST
-158 EDNKEPD
+158 EGNKEPD
-165 SEGTET
+165 SEDAET
-171 EGDSSGDSENPS
+171 EGDSSGDSDNTGVP
-183 VLTTPEEPI
+183 TTPEDSTT
-192 PPETQEPSQDPTESP
+192 PEDPEPSQDPTESP
-207 AAEESAMAAVSA
+207 AAEESAVAPVSA

-239 LTRDE
+239 LTRDG
-244 DVGGDSRIPAGE
+244 DVGGASRSPAGE
-256 PEVPSGY
+256 PEGTSGY
-263 YLFFTLN
+263 YLSFTLN
-270 KETSIETELT
+270 KEDTQPITATLT
-280 FKLPEG
+280 FALPEG
-286 MDSLDIDVD
+286 MDSLDIEVD
-295 EEDISLRNVV
+295 EEDISLRNVK
-305 YTSGETGSAPSIDLS
+305 YASEDTTGEPSIDL
-320 MPTLT
+320 TAEDLT

-349 TTLPAVTFP
+349 TTLPDVTFP
-358 FTATVPEGSV
+358 FTATVPEGSA
-368 SYTFQLTL
+368 SYIFQLTL

-442 LNALSDGDASVTFSN
+442 LNALSDGNASVTFSN
-457 LQVSF
+457 LQVDF
-462 NDLFGP
+462 NNLFGA
-468 GNDNPAIQLEVT
+468 GNDTKIQLTVT
-480 QKDPE
+480 QEPTE
-485 DGETTEP
+485 DGEVTGTVEN
-492 QSAAI
+492 
-497 ALTSPEVKP
+497 SPISIKL
-506 EYTPG
+506 
-511 NTAPVTQS
+511 TAPQGDAAYEQGKPVTIEQK
-519 VTWLDNNDPNRPKY
+519 VTWLDNNNTEGCRPTY
-533 QAGDFYPE
+533 GAGTFYPT
-541 INYTIKDTD
+541 IKYTITNTTDSTDT
-550 DKTIETG
+550 ESG
-557 TLNSSNL
+557 TLNQSTL
-564 EKFGF
+564 AELGF
-569 EGWPAITAITGT
+569 EGWPEIETTS
-581 NTGFSINLPTTLST
+581 TGFSLDLPKTLTVS
-595 FADHYGNTTTYT
+595 DPYGETTYT
-607 IDWTFQPPEVEGYR
+607 IEWTFQPPEVECYR
-621 LEVGEGEDNTWTYT
+621 LDEGEDNTWTYT

-650 LEGTLS
+650 PEGTLS
-656 NDQVMALLDQFAFQ
+656 NDQVMALLSQFDFQ
-670 GQTNVTGQTSEP
+670 GQTNITGQESASLDLP
-682 FALLEEDR
+682 DFD
-690 AKLTIESAGD
+690 KVKGLTISAGPD

-714 ANNAPLVYWVTEK
+714 ANNAPLEYWVVEK
-727 EGSNVDGQVTYEEL
+727 DSEDKDQVTYDEL
-741 AECQDTL
+741 TECKDTL

-760 KIAYDNAGVDDAGS
+760 KIAYDNAGVADAGS

-802 DTGDITKRPKAE
+802 DNGDKGARPDAE
-814 FELWRYAIG
+814 FRLWRYPAG
-823 QDPSQAAQLR
+823 TDPSQAAQIR

-846 VIDGE
+846 AIDGE
-851 DLTPV
+851 DLIPI
-856 SEGTTEPDTG
+856 SEETTEPDTG
-866 DDANTDIPSTDTPE
+866 DEGTTDNDTPA
-880 TLDET
+880 TLDGET
-885 TDPSEGGEETTTP
+885 VTDPSEGGDDATPDEEVT
-898 EETPEPEIT
+898 EPEIT
-907 TQSKYII
+907 TQSEFRI
-914 EFRDENNNDKP
+914 EFRDENNDNAP

-947 QGDGDNHYEQVFGEV
+947 GGTNHYEQVFGEV

-973 DILPNGVNGRT
+973 DILPNGVNDRT
-984 ANDTLVYHNGT
+984 ANDTMVYNEGI

-1028 TLYVRVKPENADAD
+1028 TLYVRVKGDTNTDEG
-1042 PNANWEKYQEDG
+1042 WTQYED
-1054 KDVTCVLH
+1054 KDGEAVTCVLH
-1062 DFSAESMTDSTSRGG
+1062 NFSAESMTDSTSQGG
-1077 LDLYDGNGQELE
+1077 LDLYDATGQELE

-1103 DDLSGATHIDIDTD
+1103 DDIAGATLVTKAESD
-1117 DLSQASFTLTQTAA
+1117 DVTGLTTFTLKQTAA
-1131 DGETSKDVVYTSTTT
+1131 DGKTSKDVVYQSETK
-1146 YANNRTT
+1146 YEGNNRTT

-1161 VDFALAKEWNGVAEK
+1161 VDFALAKEWKGVEEE

-1190 GNDFNFEEPYVSVK
+1190 GNDFNFDTPYVSVT
-1204 IPKDGGAPSLVET
+1204 IPKDEGKVPYLVDKEGT
-1217 TSAPEGVTLGTSDE
+1217 TVESPREDGVTLTSKTED
-1231 AIDNFNTENPDRVPN
+1231 IDQFNEDNASITPEGFTD
-1246 NYSTWDA
+1246 WDA
-1253 IVQNLPLYDKTGH
+1253 IVQNLPLYDETGH

-1274 AAPESGDGVVSP
+1274 AAPESGEDVVSP

-1350 KAVTHEINNATGSWT
+1350 KAVTHEINNNTGSWT

-1377 KEGDALTAEDLYIVE
+1377 KELKAEDLYIVE

-1404 NDEDY
+1404 NAEDN
-1409 IPTVA
+1409 IPTVD
-1414 EWTDGYIGDKD
+1414 EWTDGHTGTADTD
-1425 DNSIFQV
+1425 TSIFQV
-1432 STDNHRYQ
+1432 STDHHRYQ

-1445 KLRSENDPAVPA
+1445 KLRSENDPAVPT
-1457 NVAALYVVTNRRL
+1457 NVDALYVVTNRRL

-1483 GGQDADAN
+1483 GQDEGETDGLTILAN
-1491 EGLKILTEA
+1491 A
-1500 LNAVNNSGT
+1500 LNAVNNSEE

-1521 FASKKDDWNI
+1521 FASKKDDWEI
-1531 TTNGGTHGD
+1531 TNKGSRD
-1540 TVSVGGEAVPIL
+1540 TVSVGGEAVSIL
-1552 GADRVAP
+1552 GADRSTTAP
-1559 AASIQVILGPENT
+1559 SIQVILGPGT
-1572 NETNFSFHNLPKYDE
+1572 KETNFSFYNLPKYDE

-1602 GSNGNWTVLEGGLN
+1602 RTGDGSWEVLKGGLN
-1616 NNDIQSLDGL
+1616 NNDIQSLSGL
-1626 KKLQTIWSE
+1626 ENLKTIWSE

-1646 VGSHDVNPGGNAPA
+1646 VGSHDVNPGGNAP
-1660 DVSTDAVQTILNTN
+1660 DEDSTDAVQTILNTN

-1681 QDKQHITYTNTRTQ
+1681 QDEQHITYTNTRAQ

-1754 ETETLIGS
+1754 ETETLIGGS
-1762 SYTDVT
+1762 STDVT

-1785 DKYDE
+1785 DKYDG

-1835 ATDKDAF
+1835 ATEGSAF
-1842 AKYTLDLDVETWADN
+1842 GDYTLDLTSKSWKDDDDR
-1857 NKPENIGEFQGSG
+1857 PDNIGEFQGSG
-1870 SQGIAYPQYAL
+1870 SQGIAYPRYAL

-1887 INTLANSFPVTG
+1887 INTLANSFSVTG
-1899 MKRWEKL
+1899 MKRWVDL
-1906 PSGYLSNDPD
+1906 PNGYLSNDPD
-1916 LPTVTFEVYRSTDAN
+1916 LPTVTFEVYRSTDAGN
-1931 FTPTGKDDDI
+1931 IPTDGDP

-1947 QSSDWK
+1947 ESGDWK
-1953 SMTKSGSSYSFRID
+1953 SMAKSGSSYSFRID

-1979 VVSFVPANTD
+1979 VVSFVPADN
-1989 GTAMTPGEDGSYSRA
+1989 GTALTPGEDGSYDRN

-2016 YYKATEAMAF
+2016 YYKATEAITYNSVDTQEETEGGEVQQEDHVYH
-2026 VTPDTPEAGEDD
+2026 VTH
-2038 TVTQVATGTP
+2038 
-2048 AVDQIYE
+2048 
-2055 VNQDMAGNFTFVNT
+2055 QDMAGNFTFVNT
-2069 YDPDVGGLKVK
+2069 YAPDVGGLKVK

-2090 AENGGFPT
+2090 ADNGGFPS
-2098 VSFTLTRT
+2098 VSFTLKRT
-2106 YTLSNGET
+2106 YTLSNKEQS
-2114 KTETVSGKNS
+2114 KEETVST
-2124 ELTWSSAAVQAAFEE
+2124 LTWTSEQVQEAFAE
-2139 ATKNT
+2139 AKGDATD
-2144 NSTDPVL
+2144 STPVL
-2151 LENEFVVNDLPI
+2151 LEHVFEVTGLPI

-2187 YAKTGDVEVENV
+2187 YAAEGDVEVSGFQNAET
-2199 DSAFTEETQGTEI
+2199 SAEI
-2212 GNLAPEKVT
+2212 GNLAPVKVT
-2221 TEGDE
+2221 AEGDE
-2226 ATATEDPK
+2226 ATATEGLK

-2245 DQEPVILTGTKAW
+2245 DQDTVTLSGTKAW

-2268 PTLPEGTITSNDP
+2268 PDLPTTTVTEEGKDP
-2281 LGLVVT
+2281 LGLVVKRT
-2287 RKAGGSTE
+2287 ANGSKE
-2295 TLKLGEDYKVTYTAG
+2295 TLELGEDYTVTYEAG
-2310 ENDTWTFKIEG
+2310 ENNTWAFKIEG
-2321 VENSGELEKYAT
+2321 VGDGELEKYAT

-2338 TYTVTETTTGN
+2338 TYTVTETLDGN
-2349 AKLNGYTATTSS
+2349 EDMSGYQKASGAWSAKADKEPGEDGSI
-2361 ASASAANASE
+2361 
-2371 EGAVALGR
+2371 ALG

-2386 TKVDFDKVW
+2386 TNVNFDKVW
-2395 ADQDGKEITSTYI
+2395 KGQDDKEITSTYI

-2511 GELNGNQYTVTDP
+2511 GEPNGNQYTVTDP

-2583 RKTADESWE
+2583 RKTEDGETW
-2592 NAENV
+2592 ENV
-2597 KLVNLYGTNRADG
+2597 KLVNLYGTNRNNR
-2610 EGAGT
+2610 EGSAGT
-2615 SERWRETISGLPTMD
+2615 GEKWSETISGLPTMD
-2630 FASPE
+2630 FANPDG
-2635 SGTYTYR
+2635 GTYTYR

-2655 VVGYAGTPLDT
+2655 VVGYTEDDLEG
-2666 DLSEYLVGNGET
+2666 DLSAQLVSHNGT

-2683 NEDSFDYKAEYS
+2683 NKDSFDYEATYS
-2695 LNTDGTVSNGGTVT
+2695 KEDGTVENKQTVT
-2709 VTNRLLTRADTVTV
+2709 VTNSLYTQTNKVIAK
-2723 EKVWYNENG
+2723 KVWYNENG
-2732 EKEAP
+2732 GTTAP
-2737 EDASVTMELQQ
+2737 EGASVTVNLMQQ
-2748 QVEGS
+2748 IGDGE
-2753 TQWTAYQTVTL
+2753 WTVYQTETL
-2764 PHEGNWSYTWENLPM
+2764 NAANNWTYTWKDLPM
-2779 YKDSAEVTYQV
+2779 YKDNKEVTYQV

-2802 IHKDIIVDEGTTA
+2802 IHNDMSKDADA

-2843 GITVGLYRTTGE
+2843 GITVGLYRTTEEGN
-2855 DIGSLNGTAVLDSE
+2855 IGSTEGTPVPINE
-2869 TNMHLTAILNAEN
+2869 TDNASPRTATLNAEN
-2882 EWKATFQ
+2882 EWTAEFTG
-2889 NLPKYNEEGKAYHY
+2889 LPKYNEDGDLYHY

-2927 AVDYAFGETTTI
+2927 AVDYDHEDGTTI

-2949 TKNWVDNGNAYNTR
+2949 TKNWVDNGNAYGTR
-2963 PDAEDFQLTLE
+2963 PKAEDFQLTLSRSTDGE
-2974 RTTVAEPTETDWTQ
+2974 TWTEITDLAAAGIAFTW
-2988 VDLDTENI
+2988 DT
-2996 DFSWTGTEEGDTW
+2996 GEEGTNTW
-3009 TYHFDNLPLYTP
+3009 TYHFDNLPQYTP
-3021 EEELYTYRVT
+3021 EGAAYSYRVT
-3031 EATPPNGY
+3031 EPDLNAYNGTSDGKE
-3039 VELNNG
+3039 VTSADEG
-3045 NGAEDDDATT
+3045 MT
-3055 NGPAFTNTLTGT
+3055 GPSFTNTLTGFVT
-3067 IEVKGTKTWDDN
+3067 VEGTKTWDDN
-3079 DSADGTRPEDLQLTL
+3079 DNADGTRPNSENFQLTL
-3094 WRTTVENPTENDW
+3094 ERTTDEKTWEPVSNATLTWTSTEGN
-3107 MVVSGANVK
+3107 A
-3116 WTIPEDSNVWTY
+3116 WTY
-3128 TFGDLPLYDGNGVRY
+3128 TFGGNLPLYDEDGVRY

-3159 TDGDSNVVRQEN
+3159 TNGSSNVVRQEN
-3171 LRNVARGQLTV
+3171 LCNVARGELTV

-3201 TFTLPEDFDQAV
+3201 TFTLPEGFQDANDLPQ
-3213 NGEPSIS
+3213 IS
-3220 YTKSDGTSGRISF
+3220 FEKSDGTMGTLEF
-3233 EEGQTTLTYDF
+3233 EDQSLTYTF
-3244 QLRHGQSITFTDL
+3244 ELHHGQSITFTDL

-3281 GAIPAGEA
+3281 GSIPAGEA

-3321 DDPTPEDPDDPTP
+3321 DDPTPEDP
-3334 EDPEDPTPEDPD
+3334 EDPTPEDPD

-3356 DDPDEPDDPGIDIPE
+3356 EDPDEPDDPGIDIPE

-3391 DDPDDPDDPGID
+3391 DDPDDPDDPGVD

-3417 PTPGTDMPTK
+3417 PTPGTDTPTK

>member
-6 RRLVSTTLA
+6 RRLVSTALA

-23 PLPATAA
+23 PLPANAA
-30 DTQKDISIGWKAN
+30 DAQKDISIGWNAQKP
-43 QDQTTMEQVTV
+43 QTTMEQVTV
-54 DLTASLN
+54 DLAASLS
-61 NPDITS
+61 DASGIES
-67 AEVYIKLS
+67 ADVYIELTD
-75 DEEAAALDTSSLDKN
+75 DEFAALDQNSLEANSDVK
-90 VLDLVDELPPK
+90 LATELPPE
-101 DTPDTPEE
+101 DTPDDTEE
-109 PDAGETD
+109 PGAGEPGGEPPFEESTPPT
-116 ENQTSEEGSGE
+116 EETPSEE
-127 ESGNQNQDQGQQPS
+127 
-141 EPNTD
+141 PN
-146 DTQGTETPPEST
+146 P
-158 EDNKEPD
+158 
-165 SEGTET
+165 
-171 EGDSSGDSENPS
+171 
-183 VLTTPEEPI
+183 
-192 PPETQEPSQDPTESP
+192 P
-207 AAEESAMAAVSA
+207 AAETPSEETTPPTGEAPSEEPNPPAEETPSEETTPPVEETPSEETTSPVEETPSEETTPSVEEMPAEKAIST

-244 DVGGDSRIPAGE
+244 DVGVDSGIPADE
-256 PEVPSGY
+256 PEGTPGH
-263 YLFFTLN
+263 YLFFTLD
-270 KETSIETELT
+270 KVDAQPITATLT
-280 FKLPEG
+280 FALPEG
-286 MDSLDIDVD
+286 MDSLDIDVE

-305 YTSGETGSAPSIDLS
+305 YTSGETGSTPSIDLS

-336 DLDKDSMEIEQDT
+336 APESTSMEINQNAK
-349 TTLPAVTFP
+349 TLDVTFP
-358 FTATVPEGSV
+358 FTATVPEGSA

-376 PKGVQ
+376 PEGVR
-381 LPEENLTVSEDGLS
+381 LPEETLTVSEDGLS

-405 EVTGLTGATISDP
+405 EVTGLSNATISAP
-418 TFTDQTLTF
+418 AFTDQTLSF
-427 TLTIGEADAD
+427 TLTIDKEGESTLEQIVD
-437 LVEEV
+437 V
-442 LNALSDGDASVTFSN
+442 LSDGQASVTFSN
-457 LQVSF
+457 LQVEF
-462 NDLFGP
+462 NDLFSA
-468 GNDNPAIQLEVT
+468 GNDNPAIQLEVKST
-480 QKDPE
+480 E
-485 DGETTEP
+485 EGEEISKGTT
-492 QSAAI
+492 SI
-497 ALTSPEVKP
+497 ALTSPEVTP

-511 NTAPVTQS
+511 ELTPVTQP
-519 VTWLDNNDPNRPKY
+519 VTWLDNNNTEGRRPDYK
-533 QAGDFYPE
+533 AGDFYPE

-557 TLNSSNL
+557 TLNQSTL
-564 EKFGF
+564 AELGF
-569 EGWPAITAITGT
+569 EGWPAIEKT
-581 NTGFSINLPTTLST
+581 NTGFSLDLPKELTVT
-595 FADHYGNTTTYT
+595 DVYNNTTTYT
-607 IDWTFQPPEVEGYR
+607 IDWTFQPPKVEGYR
-621 LEVGEGEDNTWTYT
+621 LDVKDNTWTYT

-650 LEGTLS
+650 PGESLS
-656 NDQVMALLDQFAFQ
+656 EKEVMALLSQFDFQ
-670 GQTNVTGQTSEP
+670 GQTNVTGGTAAS
-682 FALLEEDR
+682 LELPDFNEVDG
-690 AKLTIESAGD
+690 LTISAGPD

-705 TIPGLAAYG
+705 TIPGLAAYD
-714 ANNAPLVYWVTEK
+714 ADNAPLVYWVTEK
-727 EGSNVDGQVTYEEL
+727 EGSKVDGQVTYEEL
-741 AECQDTL
+741 TECKDAL
-748 LPEGEGENGDYY
+748 LPEGKGENGDYY
-760 KIAYDNAGVDDAGS
+760 KIAYDNAGVADAGS
-774 STTAT
+774 STSAT

-802 DTGDITKRPKAE
+802 DSGDTETRPKAE
-814 FELWRYAIG
+814 FELWRYTGTAPG
-823 QDPSQAAQLR
+823 TAAQLR
-833 WKDVVEGGDNNFI
+833 WKDVVENGDDNFI
-846 VIDGE
+846 VIEGT
-851 DLTPV
+851 DLSLV
-856 SEGTTEPDTG
+856 SEETTQPDTDDEGTTD
-866 DDANTDIPSTDTPE
+866 NDTPT
-880 TLDET
+880 TLDGET
-885 TDPSEGGEETTTP
+885 VTDPSEGGDDATPDEEVT
-898 EETPEPEIT
+898 EPEIT
-907 TQSKYII
+907 TQSEYRI
-914 EFRDENNNDKP
+914 EFKDNAGNP

-947 QGDGDNHYEQVFGEV
+947 GGTNHYEQVFGEV
-962 DPETGEVKAGS
+962 DPETGEVIEDS
-973 DILPNGVNGRT
+973 DILPYEGVR
-984 ANDTLVYHNGT
+984 ANDTLVYNKGI

-1000 TNTATASVTKIWK
+1000 TNTATASVTKIWE

-1028 TLYVRVKPENADAD
+1028 TLYVRVKPEDADAASD
-1042 PNANWEKYQEDG
+1042 TGWEKYQEDG

-1062 DFSAESMTDSTSRGG
+1062 NFSAESMTDSASQGG

-1096 VYQGVDG
+1096 VYQDVDG
-1103 DDLSGATHIDIDTD
+1103 DNIAGATLVTKAESD
-1117 DLSQASFTLTQTAA
+1117 DVTGLTTFTLKQTAA
-1131 DGETSKDVVYTSTTT
+1131 DGKTSKDVVYQSETK
-1146 YANNRTT
+1146 YEGNNRTT

-1161 VDFALAKEWNGVAEK
+1161 VDFALAKEWKDMTEE
-1176 DRFDVTFHIYQTLA
+1176 DRFDVTFHIYQALA
-1190 GNDFNFEEPYVSVK
+1190 GNDFNFDTPYVSVT
-1204 IPKDGGAPSLVET
+1204 IPKDGTPSLTGT
-1217 TSAPEGVTLGTSDE
+1217 TPEGVTLTSDAE
-1231 AIDNFNTENPDRVPN
+1231 DIAPFNKDNTPITPENFKD
-1246 NYSTWDA
+1246 WDA
-1253 IVQNLPLYDKTGH
+1253 IVQNLPLYDETGH

-1274 AAPESGDGVVSP
+1274 AAPESGKGIVSP

-1392 QTVGEDAKVTHG
+1392 QTVGEDAEVTHG
-1404 NDEDY
+1404 STEDY
-1409 IPTVA
+1409 IPTPD
-1414 EWTDGYIGDKD
+1414 EWTDGYTGDKD

-1432 STDNHRYQ
+1432 STDHHRYQ
-1440 VTYEK
+1440 VTYER
-1445 KLRSENDPAVPA
+1445 LTDDPAVPA

-1483 GGQDADAN
+1483 GGQEDAN

-1500 LNAVNNSGT
+1500 LNKVNEGDGP
-1509 NEKDLALAFQLQ
+1509 DLALAFQLQ
-1521 FASKKDDWNI
+1521 FASQKDDWNI

-1540 TVSVGGEAVPIL
+1540 TVSVGGDRTENVPIL
-1552 GADRVAP
+1552 DSEGNA
-1559 AASIQVILGPENT
+1559 AASIQVILGPDDT
-1572 NETNFSFHNLPKYDE
+1572 NNTNFSFHNLPKYDE

-1602 GSNGNWTVLEGGLN
+1602 GSDGNWKVLDNGL
-1616 NNDIQSLDGL
+1616 DDSSIESLDGL
-1626 KKLQTIWSE
+1626 ENLQTIWSE

-1681 QDKQHITYTNTRTQ
+1681 QDEQHITYTNTRVQ

-1731 GQEKIELVTENYR
+1731 GNELIELVTENYR

-1754 ETETLIGS
+1754 ETETLIGGS
-1762 SYTDVT
+1762 STDVT

-1785 DKYDE
+1785 DKYDG

-1820 ESGHSTTIIGDRDGN
+1820 SEGHATDIIGDRDGKN
-1835 ATDKDAF
+1835 RGEGF
-1842 AKYTLDLDVETWADN
+1842 GNYTLDLNVNIAWKNADD
-1857 NKPENIGEFQGSG
+1857 KPDNIGEFQGSG

-1887 INTLANSFPVTG
+1887 LNTLANSFPVTG
-1899 MKRWEKL
+1899 MKRWVDL

-1916 LPTVTFEVYRSTDAN
+1916 LPTVTFEVYRSTDTDN
-1931 FTPTGKDDDI
+1931 IPTDGDP

-1947 QSSDWK
+1947 ESGDWK
-1953 SMTKSGSSYSFRID
+1953 SMAKSGSSYSFRID

-2069 YDPDVGGLKVK
+2069 YAPDVGGLKVK

-2098 VSFTLTRT
+2098 VSFTLKRT
-2106 YTLSNGET
+2106 YTTSDNTPSEP
-2114 KTETVSGKNS
+2114 ETVVVKDNA
-2124 ELTWSSAAVQAAFEE
+2124 LTWSSTEVQAAFEK
-2139 ATKNT
+2139 ATKDPTST
-2144 NSTDPVL
+2144 NPVL
-2151 LENEFVVNDLPI
+2151 LEHVFEVTGLPI

-2174 IQENTGNLGGYLT
+2174 IQENTGYLGGYLT
-2187 YAKTGDVEVENV
+2187 YAEEGDVEVDNASSIVNDTNKVLVINGLEP
-2199 DSAFTEETQGTEI
+2199 Q
-2212 GNLAPEKVT
+2212 KVT
-2221 TEGDE
+2221 TTMEDGE
-2226 ATATEDPK
+2226 TTSSTEDLK
-2234 VQATFYNVWED
+2234 VQATFYNVWQD
-2245 DQEPVILTGTKAW
+2245 NQETVTLSGTKAW
-2258 QDYGD
+2258 QDYSN

-2268 PTLPEGTITSNDP
+2268 PTLPDGEVTSATDDP

-2295 TLKLGEDYKVTYTAG
+2295 TLTLGTDYKVTYTKKDD
-2310 ENDTWTFKIEG
+2310 NTWSFEIKGSKE
-2321 VENSGELEKYAT
+2321 GELEKYAT

-2338 TYTVTETTTGN
+2338 TYTVTETLDGN
-2349 AKLNGYTATTSS
+2349 EDMSGYQKASGAWSAKADKEPGEDGSI
-2361 ASASAANASE
+2361 
-2371 EGAVALGR
+2371 ALGS
-2379 NLTNSLY
+2379 LTNSLY
-2386 TKVDFDKVW
+2386 TNVSFDKVW

-2427 WVNASEYFT
+2427 WVNADKYFSNNVSED
-2436 QNAASAAG
+2436 AAQ
-2444 KIAETVTG
+2444 KIGETVKG
-2452 GDEGSPYTATK
+2452 GDKDAPYTATK
-2463 SGKVYATSA
+2463 SGTVYTASA

-2511 GELNGNQYTVTDP
+2511 GELNGDSYTVTDS
-2524 GLVTGAEFTSNSN
+2524 GLVTGATLNGN
-2537 TSTTTNTLSAIS
+2537 TTTNTLSAIS
-2549 VTVEKKWMDN
+2549 VTVAKEWVDN
-2559 ENQYDTRPNSQ
+2559 KNQYDTRPNSQ
-2570 GGNMTWE
+2570 GGSMTWE

-2583 RKTADESWE
+2583 RKTEDEETW
-2592 NAENV
+2592 ENV
-2597 KLVNLYGTNRADG
+2597 KLVNLYGTNRNNSEGSTGTG
-2610 EGAGT
+2610 EKW
-2615 SERWRETISGLPTMD
+2615 SETISGLPTMD
-2630 FASPE
+2630 FTSE
-2635 SGTYTYR
+2635 NGGKYTYR
-2642 FQELKPKRDGDGN
+2642 FQELKPKQVDGK
-2655 VVGYAGTPLDT
+2655 VVGYADT
-2666 DLSEYLVGNGET
+2666 DLNDDLSDYLVGNGET

-2695 LNTDGTVSNGGTVT
+2695 PADGIVGDTGSVVVKNS
-2709 VTNRLLTRADTVTV
+2709 LYTRADTVTAT
-2723 EKVWYNENG
+2723 KVWYNENG

-2737 EDASVTMELQQ
+2737 AGASVTVELQQ
-2748 QVEGS
+2748 QIGS
-2753 TQWTAYQTVTL
+2753 GGWTPYREATL
-2764 PHEGNWSYTWENLPM
+2764 DANNDWTFTWENLPM
-2779 YKDSAEVTYQV
+2779 LKDGKEVTYQV
-2790 VEKAFSPDTYIN
+2790 VEKAFSPNTYIN
-2802 IHKDIIVDEGTTA
+2802 IHNDMSKDEDADA

-2843 GITVGLYRTTGE
+2843 GITVGLYRTTEE
-2855 DIGSLNGTAVLDSE
+2855 DNIGSTEGAPVPINETDNASSRTA
-2869 TNMHLTAILNAEN
+2869 TLNAEN
-2882 EWKATFQ
+2882 QWTTEFTG
-2889 NLPKYNEEGKAYHY
+2889 LPKYNKDGDLYHY
-2903 YALEMSGGEPV
+2903 YALEMSDGEPV
-2914 AQQGSLNHDGQDY
+2914 AQQGTLNHDGQDY
-2927 AVDYAFGETTTI
+2927 AVDYAFGEATTI

-2949 TKNWVDNGNAYNTR
+2949 TKTWVDNGNAYGTR
-2963 PDAEDFQLTLE
+2963 PEAGDFQLTLSRSTDGE
-2974 RTTVAEPTETDWTQ
+2974 TWTEITDLAAAGIAFTWDTTNDAA
-2988 VDLDTENI
+2988 NI
-2996 DFSWTGTEEGDTW
+2996 W
-3009 TYHFDNLPLYTP
+3009 TYHFDNLPQYTP

-3039 VELNNG
+3039 AEQNDGAGVSEDNN
-3045 NGAEDDDATT
+3045 DAT
-3055 NGPAFTNTLTGT
+3055 NGPAFTNILTGLVT
-3067 IEVKGTKTWDDN
+3067 VDGTKTWDDN
-3079 DSADGTRPEDLQLTL
+3079 DNADGTRPNSENFQLTL
-3094 WRTTVENPTENDW
+3094 ERTTDEKTWEPVSNATLTWTSTEGN
-3107 MVVSGANVK
+3107 A
-3116 WTIPEDSNVWTY
+3116 WTY
-3128 TFGDLPLYDGNGVRY
+3128 TFGGNLPLYDGNGVRY

-3159 TDGDSNVVRQEN
+3159 TNGSSNVVRQEN
-3171 LRNVARGQLTV
+3171 LRNVARGELTV

-3281 GAIPAGEA
+3281 GSIPAGEA

-3321 DDPTPEDPDDPTP
+3321 DDPTPDDPDDPTP
-3334 EDPEDPTPEDPD
+3334 DDPTPEDPD

-3356 DDPDEPDDPGIDIPE
+3356 EDPDEPDDPGIDIPE

-3391 DDPDDPDDPGID
+3391 DDPDDPDDPGVD

-3417 PTPGTDMPTK
+3417 PTPGTDTPTK

-3455 GAALLAAGVLRIRKH
+3455 GAALLAAGVLRIRKN